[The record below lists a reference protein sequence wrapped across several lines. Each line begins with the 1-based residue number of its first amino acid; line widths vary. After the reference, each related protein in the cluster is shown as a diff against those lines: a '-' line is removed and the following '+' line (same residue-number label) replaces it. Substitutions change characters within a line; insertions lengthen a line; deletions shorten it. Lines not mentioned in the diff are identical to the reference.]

1 MAYLSNLIV
10 AGNSKFLNKIYAGDL
25 EVSGTFGTTG
35 NVSIGGSLSVTGAST
50 CTGGITVSG
59 ESTFNNKVNFKGNG
73 IELYHTSPYI
83 DFHFNNN
90 STADYTSRI
99 IEENS
104 GIITIKPNLVVGS
117 SATIP
122 TATITTGTISN
133 ATIGSG
139 IVTNLNVMDTL
150 RATHYDLQTV
160 AQLGGAFYVSPTVKF
175 PTASNANIV
184 VTKSGSTLTM
194 VITDTSTITSTTMA
208 GVVWQANAKIKAS
221 GKIGTVTT
229 GTMDGTVTAV
239 NVNSHSMTI
248 SVSGGNANAVQAGT
262 YNKADIDN
270 FCVMMY
276 HTGSNPVGILMNSYG
291 TNGLTYIDI
300 YGGSATS
307 TYTTPNVRIGNLGGL
322 TFNGSTLSNQWGIYT
337 NNGYFSGKIIANGGT
352 IGGFTIGDTAIY
364 TGTLTS
370 ATDNYIGLSTADFTR
385 SIGGTSRTGLRMAI
399 GDKFGVTGD
408 GIVYSSN
415 LQANGG
421 NIGGWVI
428 SSTALSKNSTQKQTE
443 GYIQYGAILQA
454 PTESTIESTASAVA
468 FAVRQRT
475 YTNGAYTS
483 WTYPFV
489 VHYDGGLTAT
499 HVDISGKITATSGSI
514 SGSLVTSGINA
525 DNITAGTIAIERLT
539 SIKVG
544 GRNLLLGTGT
554 KTVTTLTEAN
564 KDYYPTGSEANGYF
578 TESDYGKSIT
588 NGNTTDYFTVSFE
601 WSSTSTTGEAWIQI
615 DGNIVTNVVTAS
627 GNATRSKSMISLGD
641 SGNNGGKDCKY
652 VATFKLTATQ
662 AGKASQRMRLR
673 VAGSETAQVAG
684 STFTFWNLKFER
696 GSASTEWSAAPED
709 IDADIQQVQDNLDNL
724 EVGGRNIL
732 LNSAT
737 NVPDTYAST
746 TLTVQKNVVVSEF
759 NCNDGIRCYGK
770 SGTNTI
776 CLLINGNSH
785 GLSVFSAKSVNQQ
798 PYVFSIYIKNNHAT
812 NIFKVVPNNIGTP
825 QSIQPGE
832 ATRLVFYVIGNGS
845 SYIQFNMSTN
855 AVGDEYDITYWHP
868 QIELGNK
875 VTDWTLAPEDLQT
888 DINLALSQSV
898 EYIIGTQTATTS
910 SWTGTSSTLTELK
923 DGTQI
928 RYWLPYAGSGNA
940 TLNLTLKDGTT
951 TGAINVYRQG
961 GSASS
966 SGVVTANRV
975 TTHYPAGSSI
985 SMTYGV
991 NRVVSAVYS
1000 GTTYTGTFTGWFV
1013 DGAYDSGNT
1022 YNRVRMQNA
1031 IKAVTAI
1038 TGGRIIC
1045 GTDSGYKNI
1054 SVNTSFDLSYPL
1066 LYATSGINANKTGD
1080 NNYLQINGVNA
1091 SSNGTI
1097 TSGAANKM
1105 LYLKGIVNGNEFTIA
1120 PSPFMTTVTPT
1131 AVDNYVYIP
1140 LGIMYSAT
1148 NIYFISS
1155 DKLYAF
1161 KDGSFRE
1168 LSRGEASLAAKT
1180 ATNYIYYDTTNG
1192 LILSDSADSQTYV
1205 GASQGYNTQLTNN
1218 ALNIRNGTTILASY
1232 GNEIT
1237 FRKNGNIIASYGDG
1251 ITFRKDGN
1259 IIASYGDEIILGNK
1273 TPTTD
1278 VPNPIYMKITS
1289 NSMELYKQV
1298 SSSSFSNL
1306 FSVGYGDALHRRNET
1321 SSERGT
1327 YLSLNKNN
1335 HLVSS
1340 EYITAFDMTSSTS
1353 GVLVQ
1358 LRGIIKDTDSSTSD
1372 ESTDIIEIKPTAENA
1387 TAYTAYDNEYG
1398 GVLGSN
1404 DFTVNYSLDKI
1415 TINET
1420 SKVMAFMTNYGTQYN
1435 IYIWVSYLATN
1446 TNDIYHFDLGKRYSD
1461 TSFGNYSFIT
1471 GLNNTASNTFSV
1483 SMGQDNK
1490 NAGYRAIVNGYSNEI
1505 AQNASCASVF
1515 GEGLKT
1521 VRQGS
1526 MVVGRYNAY
1535 DNGLF
1540 IIGNGTDNDNRQDAF
1555 VVRDRGK
1562 VYIYGDYAS
1571 LTVTPNNN
1579 DANGANGGALTL
1591 NPSLKFTSLKGYSL
1605 KNNGGKLTIYST
1617 PSKRKQGTEE
1627 SHYGQ
1632 SLYIESYYSQVS
1644 NTNIYSGL
1652 ISGNYDIQTTG
1663 YTMSSLTSADTSYV
1677 ATPSSS
1683 SPNRIIR
1690 KNGIVVVEI
1699 EFTPKKAT
1707 TAWQTIF
1714 TVPSGFRPFITHRNT
1729 VQGTTFQI
1737 TNTGNVQASTALT
1750 TTAYHFYMV
1759 YPCKFD

>member
-35 NVSIGGSLSVTGAST
+35 NVSVGGNLSVTGTST

-59 ESTFNNKVNFKGNG
+59 ESTFNDKVNFKGNG
-73 IELYHTSPYI
+73 IEISRNMPYI
-83 DFHFNNN
+83 DFHFNN

-122 TATITTGTISN
+122 TATITIGTISN

-139 IVTNLNVMDTL
+139 IITDLNVMDTL

-194 VITDTSTITSTTMA
+194 TITDTSTITSTTMA

-276 HTGSNPVGILMNSYG
+276 HTGSNPVGIMMNSYG

-415 LQANGG
+415 LQATGG
-421 NIGGWVI
+421 NIGGWI
-428 SSTALSKNSTQKQTE
+428 INPTTLSKNSTQKQTE

-454 PTESTIESTASAVA
+454 PTESVIESTASSVA
-468 FAVRQRT
+468 FGVRQRT

-483 WTYPFV
+483 WTYPFLV
-489 VHYDGGLTAT
+489 QYDGRILAT
-499 HVDISGKITATSGSI
+499 NADISGKITATSGSI

-525 DNITAGTIAIERLT
+525 NNITAGTISIERLT

-544 GRNLLLGTGT
+544 GRNLLLNTAISEENLDKIHATENYCSVVTEDNKTVYKLTGYNTIHLFNNTNSWDCTSEKLEANTTYTYSAMIKCNKSVDFNFSSLGHFNVSNSNSTQNDKTHEDIVSERIYTPSTITANQWTKISITFTTNSLSGSSFGVYPIYNTGT
-554 KTVTTLTEAN
+554 DTILYIYNCKLEKGN
-564 KDYYPTGSEANGYF
+564 KPT
-578 TESDYGKSIT
+578 D
-588 NGNTTDYFTVSFE
+588 
-601 WSSTSTTGEAWIQI
+601 WSP
-615 DGNIVTNVVTAS
+615 
-627 GNATRSKSMISLGD
+627 
-641 SGNNGGKDCKY
+641 
-652 VATFKLTATQ
+652 
-662 AGKASQRMRLR
+662 
-673 VAGSETAQVAG
+673 
-684 STFTFWNLKFER
+684 
-696 GSASTEWSAAPED
+696 APED

-724 EVGGRNIL
+724 EVGGRNLIPYSKNL
-732 LNSAT
+732 KSFTNENSTRVTVTYTEDSCTIKNIYGSTRYGIFYDIEVEPNAT
-737 NVPDTYAST
+737 YTLSFYASDISST
-746 TLTVQKNVVVSEF
+746 YTNYAIGNRTSGQTASWSDITGGFQQIVEGKTICTFIVPETVTLVRIYFCVGILNGTCTIKNVKLE
-759 NCNDGIRCYGK
+759 K
-770 SGTNTI
+770 
-776 CLLINGNSH
+776 
-785 GLSVFSAKSVNQQ
+785 
-798 PYVFSIYIKNNHAT
+798 
-812 NIFKVVPNNIGTP
+812 
-825 QSIQPGE
+825 
-832 ATRLVFYVIGNGS
+832 
-845 SYIQFNMSTN
+845 
-855 AVGDEYDITYWHP
+855 
-868 QIELGNK
+868 GNK
-875 VTDWTLAPEDLQT
+875 ATDWTPAPEDLQT

-951 TGAINVYRQG
+951 TGAINIYRQG
-961 GSASS
+961 GSANS

-1013 DGAYDSGNT
+1013 DSAYDSGNT

-1038 TGGRIIC
+1038 TSGKIIC
-1045 GTDSGYKNI
+1045 GTNSGYKNI

-1066 LYATSGINANKTGD
+1066 LYAASNINVNATGD

-1105 LYLKGIVNGNEFTIA
+1105 LYLKGTVNGNEFTIA

-1148 NIYFISS
+1148 SIYFISS

-1180 ATNYIYYDTTNG
+1180 ATNYIYYDTING
-1192 LILSDSADSQTYV
+1192 LILSDSASSQTYA

-1218 ALNIRNGTTILASY
+1218 ALNIRKNTTILASY
-1232 GNEIT
+1232 GDE
-1237 FRKNGNIIASYGDG
+1237 

-1273 TPTTD
+1273 TPTAD

-1306 FSVGYGDALHRRNET
+1306 FSVGYGDAVHRRNET
-1321 SSERGT
+1321 SSEHGM
-1327 YLSLNKNN
+1327 YLTLNENN

-1353 GVLVQ
+1353 DVLVQ
-1358 LRGIIKDTDSSTSD
+1358 LRATIKDTDSSTSD
-1372 ESTDIIEIKPTAENA
+1372 ESTDIIEIKPTAENS
-1387 TAYTAYDNEYG
+1387 TAYTAYDNEYK
-1398 GVLGSN
+1398 GVLGSS
-1404 DFTVNYSLDKI
+1404 DFTVDYSLDKI

-1420 SKVMAFMTNYGTQYN
+1420 NKVMTFIANYGTQYN
-1435 IYIWVSYLATN
+1435 IYIWVSYFATN
-1446 TNDIYHFDLGKRYSD
+1446 TNDIYHFDLGKRNSN
-1461 TSFGNYSFIT
+1461 TSFGNYSLIT
-1471 GLNNTASNTFSV
+1471 GLNNTASNTFGV

-1526 MVVGRYNAY
+1526 MVIGRYNAY

-1540 IIGNGTDNDNRQDAF
+1540 VVGNGTDNNNRQDAF
-1555 VVRDRGK
+1555 VIRDKGK

-1571 LTVTPNNN
+1571 LIVTPNNN
-1579 DANGANGGALTL
+1579 NANGVNGGALTL
-1591 NPSLKFTSLKGYSL
+1591 NPSLQFDSLKGYSL

-1617 PSKRKQGTEE
+1617 PSKKKQGTEQ
-1627 SHYGQ
+1627 SNYGQ

-1652 ISGNYDIQTTG
+1652 ISGSYDIQTTG

-1737 TNTGNVQASTALT
+1737 TNTGNVQAFTALT

>member
-10 AGNSKFLNKIYAGDL
+10 AGNSKFLNKIYAEDL

-35 NVSIGGSLSVTGAST
+35 NVSVGGSLSVTGAST

-73 IELYHTSPYI
+73 IELYHTSPYM
-83 DFHFNNN
+83 DFHFNN

-99 IEENS
+99 IEESS

-139 IVTNLNVMDTL
+139 IITNLNVMDTL

-194 VITDTSTITSTTMA
+194 TITDTSTITSTTMA

-262 YNKADIDN
+262 YNKTDIDN

-276 HTGSNPVGILMNSYG
+276 HTGSNPVGIMMNSYG

-415 LQANGG
+415 LQATGG
-421 NIGGWVI
+421 NIGGWI
-428 SSTALSKNSTQKQTE
+428 INPTTLSKNSTQKQTE

-454 PTESTIESTASAVA
+454 PTESTIESTASSIA
-468 FAVRQRT
+468 FGVRQRT

-483 WTYPFV
+483 WTYPFL
-489 VHYDGGLTAT
+489 VHYDGRILAT
-499 HVDISGKITATSGSI
+499 NADISGKITATSGSI

-525 DNITAGTIAIERLT
+525 DNITAGTISIERLT

-544 GRNLLLGTGT
+544 GRNLLLNTAISEKNLDKIHATENHCSVVTEDSKTVYKLTGYNTIHLFNNTNSWDCTSEKLEANTTYTYSAMIKCNKSVDFNFDSLGHFNVSNSNSTQNDKTHEDIVSERIYTPSTITANQWTKISITFTTNNLSESSFGVYPIYNTGT
-554 KTVTTLTEAN
+554 DTILYIYNCKLEKGN
-564 KDYYPTGSEANGYF
+564 KPT
-578 TESDYGKSIT
+578 D
-588 NGNTTDYFTVSFE
+588 
-601 WSSTSTTGEAWIQI
+601 WSP
-615 DGNIVTNVVTAS
+615 
-627 GNATRSKSMISLGD
+627 
-641 SGNNGGKDCKY
+641 
-652 VATFKLTATQ
+652 
-662 AGKASQRMRLR
+662 
-673 VAGSETAQVAG
+673 
-684 STFTFWNLKFER
+684 
-696 GSASTEWSAAPED
+696 APED

-724 EVGGRNIL
+724 EVGGRNLIPYSKNL
-732 LNSAT
+732 KSFTNENSARVT
-737 NVPDTYAST
+737 VTYTEDSCTIKNIYGNTRYGIFYDIEVESNATYTLSFYASDISST
-746 TLTVQKNVVVSEF
+746 YTNYAIGNKTPGQTASWSNITGGFQQIVEGKTICTFIVPETVTLVRIYFCVGILNGTCTIKNVKLE
-759 NCNDGIRCYGK
+759 K
-770 SGTNTI
+770 
-776 CLLINGNSH
+776 
-785 GLSVFSAKSVNQQ
+785 
-798 PYVFSIYIKNNHAT
+798 
-812 NIFKVVPNNIGTP
+812 
-825 QSIQPGE
+825 
-832 ATRLVFYVIGNGS
+832 
-845 SYIQFNMSTN
+845 
-855 AVGDEYDITYWHP
+855 
-868 QIELGNK
+868 GNK
-875 VTDWTLAPEDLQT
+875 ATDWTSAPEDTQA

-898 EYIIGTQTATTS
+898 EYIIGTQTATTG

-961 GSASS
+961 GFASS

-985 SMTYGV
+985 SMTYGI

-1022 YNRVRMQNA
+1022 YNRVRMQNV

-1038 TGGRIIC
+1038 TSGRIIC
-1045 GTDSGYKNI
+1045 GTNSGYKNI

-1066 LYATSGINANKTGD
+1066 LYASSNINVNATGD
-1080 NNYLQINGVNA
+1080 NNYLQRNGVNA

-1105 LYLKGIVNGNEFTIA
+1105 LYLKGTVNGNEFTIA
-1120 PSPFMTTVTPT
+1120 PSPFLTTVTPT

-1180 ATNYIYYDTTNG
+1180 ATNYIYYDATNG
-1192 LILSDSADSQTYV
+1192 LIISDSADSQTYA

-1218 ALNIRNGTTILASY
+1218 ALNIRKDTTILASY
-1232 GNEIT
+1232 GDE
-1237 FRKNGNIIASYGDG
+1237 

-1273 TPTTD
+1273 TPTAD

-1321 SSERGT
+1321 SSERGM

-1353 GVLVQ
+1353 DVLVQ
-1358 LRGIIKDTDSSTSD
+1358 LRATIKDTDSSTSD
-1372 ESTDIIEIKPTAENA
+1372 ESTDIIEIKPTAENS

-1398 GVLGSN
+1398 GVLGSS
-1404 DFTVNYSLDKI
+1404 DFTVDYSLDKI

-1420 SKVMAFMTNYGTQYN
+1420 NKVMTFMTNYGTQYN
-1435 IYIWVSYLATN
+1435 IYIWVSYLAAN
-1446 TNDIYHFDLGKRYSD
+1446 TNDIYHFDLGKRYSN

-1540 IIGNGTDNDNRQDAF
+1540 VVGNGTDNSNRQDAF
-1555 VVRDRGK
+1555 VIRDRGK
-1562 VYIYGDYAS
+1562 VYIYGNYAA
-1571 LTVTPNNN
+1571 LTITPNNN
-1579 DANGANGGALTL
+1579 DGRETAHPDFNGGILSL
-1591 NPSLKFTSLKGYSL
+1591 SPSLQHNDLCGYSI
-1605 KNNGGKLTIYST
+1605 KNVNDKLAIYAT
-1617 PSKRKQGTEE
+1617 PSRDKRTRNY
-1627 SHYGQ
+1627 YGD
-1632 SLYIESYYSQVS
+1632 SLYIQSFNVS
-1644 NTNIYSGL
+1644 GDKSTTEILRGVVL
-1652 ISGNYDIQTTG
+1652 GRYDIQTTG
-1663 YTMSSLTSADTSYV
+1663 YSISSLTSANTSYV

-1737 TNTGNVQASTALT
+1737 TDTGKVQAATPLT

>member
-35 NVSIGGSLSVTGAST
+35 NVSVGGNLSVTGTST

-59 ESTFNNKVNFKGNG
+59 ESTFNDKVNFKGNG
-73 IELYHTSPYI
+73 IEISRSMPYI
-83 DFHFNNN
+83 DFHFNN
-90 STADYTSRI
+90 STTNYTSEI
-99 IEENS
+99 IEESS

-133 ATIGSG
+133 ATIGNG

-194 VITDTSTITSTTMA
+194 TITDTSTITSTTMA

-239 NVNSHSMTI
+239 NANSHSMTI

-276 HTGSNPVGILMNSYG
+276 HTGSNPVGIMMNSYG

-415 LQANGG
+415 LQATGG
-421 NIGGWVI
+421 NIGGWI
-428 SSTALSKNSTQKQTE
+428 INPTTLSKNSTQKQTE

-454 PTESTIESTASAVA
+454 PTESTIESTASSVA
-468 FAVRQRT
+468 FGVRQRT

-483 WTYPFV
+483 WTYPFL
-489 VHYDGGLTAT
+489 VHYDGRILAT
-499 HVDISGKITATSGSI
+499 NADISGKITATSGSI

-525 DNITAGTIAIERLT
+525 NNITAGTISIERLT

-544 GRNLLLGTGT
+544 GRNLLLGTGI

-564 KDYYPTGSEANGYF
+564 KDYYPTGSEADGYF

-724 EVGGRNIL
+724 EVGGRNL
-732 LNSAT
+732 LKDSENLGSSWVKDNGTVSEGIVTLDLSQTGNIRLYQMSANGYWTWKANQNYTVSIDAKASSNGLLFFFHAVGLSQQSDYIPLTTEWKRYTWTITGTSAT
-737 NVPDTYAST
+737 
-746 TLTVQKNVVVSEF
+746 
-759 NCNDGIRCYGK
+759 DGSMSFFAK
-770 SGTNTI
+770 SGQ
-776 CLLINGNSH
+776 S
-785 GLSVFSAKSVNQQ
+785 
-798 PYVFSIYIKNNHAT
+798 
-812 NIFKVVPNNIGTP
+812 GT
-825 QSIQPGE
+825 
-832 ATRLVFYVIGNGS
+832 
-845 SYIQFNMSTN
+845 IQFRK
-855 AVGDEYDITYWHP
+855 P
-868 QIELGNK
+868 QLELGTK
-875 VTDWTLAPEDLQT
+875 ATDWTLAPEDLQK

-898 EYIIGTQTATTS
+898 EYIIGTQTATTG
-910 SWTGTSSTLTELK
+910 SWAGRSSTLTELK

-940 TLNLTLKDGTT
+940 TLNLTLKNGST

-961 GSASS
+961 GSANSN
-966 SGVVTANRV
+966 GVVSANRV

-1038 TGGRIIC
+1038 TSGRIIC
-1045 GTDSGYKNI
+1045 GTNSGYKNI

-1066 LYATSGINANKTGD
+1066 LYATSGINANATGD

-1097 TSGAANKM
+1097 TSGGANKM
-1105 LYLKGIVNGNEFTIA
+1105 LYLKGTVNGNQFTIA

-1140 LGIMYSAT
+1140 LGIMYST
-1148 NIYFISS
+1148 TSIYFISS

-1192 LILSDSADSQTYV
+1192 LIISDSADSQTYE
-1205 GASQGYNTQLTNN
+1205 GTSRGYNTQLTNN
-1218 ALNIRNGTTILASY
+1218 ALNIRHGTDVLASY
-1232 GNEIT
+1232 GT
-1237 FRKNGNIIASYGDG
+1237 D
-1251 ITFRKDGN
+1251 
-1259 IIASYGDEIILGNK
+1259 IILGN
-1273 TPTTD
+1273 TIPTTE
-1278 VPNPIYMKITS
+1278 VSTPIYAKFSPKSMEFYQGSTDSTQIKKLFNIGYGAGSGRVIESGKDSNTYVTTDNAGTITASSYTS
-1289 NSMELYKQV
+1289 NYDMV
-1298 SSSSFSNL
+1298 ASNPP
-1306 FSVGYGDALHRRNET
+1306 
-1321 SSERGT
+1321 
-1327 YLSLNKNN
+1327 
-1335 HLVSS
+1335 
-1340 EYITAFDMTSSTS
+1340 II
-1353 GVLVQ
+1353 VQ
-1358 LRGIIKDTDSSTSD
+1358 LRAVIKDTDA
-1372 ESTDIIEIKPTAENA
+1372 STDDGSTDATMIEPLNDDDTNYEGLLILNTDY
-1387 TAYTAYDNEYG
+1387 TVDYTANTITLNTSAKN
-1398 GVLGSN
+1398 VT
-1404 DFTVNYSLDKI
+1404 DFV
-1415 TINET
+1415 
-1420 SKVMAFMTNYGTQYN
+1420 SKYYAKYN
-1435 IYIWVSYLATN
+1435 IYIWTNYLAKNSDQINYYDLGIRNTGVSYGPYSLVS
-1446 TNDIYHFDLGKRYSD
+1446 GK
-1461 TSFGNYSFIT
+1461 
-1471 GLNNTASNTFSV
+1471 NNTASNTFSV
-1483 SMGQDNK
+1483 SMGQNNK
-1490 NAGYRAIVNGYSNEI
+1490 NAGYSAIINGYSNQI
-1505 AQNASCASVF
+1505 AQGATCASVF

-1521 VRQGS
+1521 IRQGS
-1526 MVVGRYNAY
+1526 MVIGKYNSY

-1540 IIGNGTDNDNRQDAF
+1540 VVGNGTDNSHRQDTF
-1555 VVRDRGK
+1555 VIREKGK
-1562 VYIYGDYAS
+1562 TYLYGEYAGFI
-1571 LTVTPNNN
+1571 VTPNNN

-1644 NTNIYSGL
+1644 NTNIYSGV
-1652 ISGNYDIQTTG
+1652 ISGDYDIQTTG
-1663 YTMSSLTSADTSYV
+1663 YSISSLTSADTSYV

-1729 VQGTTFQI
+1729 VQGITFQI
-1737 TNTGNVQASTALT
+1737 TNTGNVQASTPLT

>member
-1 MAYLSNLIV
+1 MKLAYLSNLIV
-10 AGNSKFLNKIYAGDL
+10 AGNSKFLNKIYAEDL

-35 NVSIGGSLSVTGAST
+35 NVSVGGNLSVTGTSILKAINGTSLNINNGT
-50 CTGGITVSG
+50 ITAG
-59 ESTFNNKVNFKGNG
+59 A
-73 IELYHTSPYI
+73 IELLKESPYI
-83 DFHFNNN
+83 DFHFNN

-99 IEENS
+99 VEKSS
-104 GIITIKPNLVVGS
+104 GIITIMPNLVVGS

-133 ATIGSG
+133 ATIDSG

-184 VTKSGSTLTM
+184 VTKNGSTLTM

-262 YNKADIDN
+262 YNKVDIDN

-352 IGGFTIGDTAIY
+352 IGGFTIGSTAIY

-408 GIVYSSN
+408 GIVYSSD
-415 LQANGG
+415 LQTTGG
-421 NIGGWVI
+421 NIGGWI
-428 SSTALSKNSTQKQTE
+428 INSTSLYKNSADTTTE
-443 GYIQYGAILQA
+443 GEIQYGTILQA
-454 PTESTIESTASAVA
+454 PAQNNITASAVA
-468 FAVRQRT
+468 YGVRQRT
-475 YTNGAYTS
+475 YTNGAYGD

-489 VHYDGGLTAT
+489 VHYDGSLKAT
-499 HVDISGKITATSGSI
+499 DADISGKITATSGSI

-525 DNITAGTIAIERLT
+525 DNISTGTISIERLT

-627 GNATRSKSMISLGD
+627 GNATRSKSIISLGD

-652 VATFKLTATQ
+652 VATFKLSTTQ
-662 AGKASQRMRLR
+662 ANKASQRMRLR

-684 STFTFWNLKFER
+684 SSFTFWNLKFER

-709 IDADIQQVQDNLDNL
+709 IDADIQQVQNNLDNL
-724 EVGGRNIL
+724 EVGGRNL
-732 LNSAT
+732 FKDSENLGSSWAKDNGT
-737 NVPDTYAST
+737 
-746 TLTVQKNVVVSEF
+746 VSEGIVTLDLSKTGNIRLYQMPTNGYWTWKANQNYTVSIDAKASSNGLLFFF
-759 NCNDGIRCYGK
+759 NSVGLGKQSDDIPLTTEWKRYTWTITSTSAIDGSMSFFAK
-770 SGTNTI
+770 SGQ
-776 CLLINGNSH
+776 S
-785 GLSVFSAKSVNQQ
+785 
-798 PYVFSIYIKNNHAT
+798 
-812 NIFKVVPNNIGTP
+812 GT
-825 QSIQPGE
+825 
-832 ATRLVFYVIGNGS
+832 
-845 SYIQFNMSTN
+845 IQFRK
-855 AVGDEYDITYWHP
+855 P
-868 QIELGNK
+868 QLELGTK
-875 VTDWTLAPEDLQT
+875 ATDWTPAPEDLQT
-888 DINLALSQSV
+888 DINLALSQSI
-898 EYIIGTQTATTS
+898 EYIIGTQTATTG
-910 SWTGTSSTLTELK
+910 SWTGTSSTLIELK

-928 RYWLPYAGSGNA
+928 RYWLPYAGNGNA

-1038 TGGRIIC
+1038 TSGRIIC
-1045 GTDSGYKNI
+1045 GTNSGYKNI

-1066 LYATSGINANKTGD
+1066 LYATSGINASKTGD
-1080 NNYLQINGVNA
+1080 NNYLQINGINA

-1097 TSGAANKM
+1097 TSGGANKM
-1105 LYLKGIVNGNEFTIA
+1105 LYLKGTVNGNEFTIA
-1120 PSPFMTTVTPT
+1120 PSPFLTTVTPT

-1148 NIYFISS
+1148 SIYFISS

-1192 LILSDSADSQTYV
+1192 LIISDSASSQTYT
-1205 GASQGYNTQLTNN
+1205 GASTGYNTQLTNN
-1218 ALNIRNGTTILASY
+1218 ALNIRKDTTILASY
-1232 GNEIT
+1232 GDE
-1237 FRKNGNIIASYGDG
+1237 

-1306 FSVGYGDALHRRNET
+1306 FSVGYGDAVHRRNET
-1321 SSERGT
+1321 SSEHGM
-1327 YLSLNKNN
+1327 YLTLNKNN

-1353 GVLVQ
+1353 GILVQ
-1358 LRGIIKDTDSSTSD
+1358 LRAIIKDTDSSVSD

-1387 TAYTAYDNEYG
+1387 TAYTAYDSEYG

-1404 DFTVNYSLDKI
+1404 DFTVDYSLDKI

-1420 SKVMAFMTNYGTQYN
+1420 TKVMTFMTNYGTQYN
-1435 IYIWVSYLATN
+1435 IYIWVSYFATN
-1446 TNDIYHFDLGKRYSD
+1446 TNDIYHFDLGRRNSD
-1461 TSFGNYSFIT
+1461 ISFGNYSFIT
-1471 GLNNTASNTFSV
+1471 GFNNSASNTFSV
-1483 SMGQDNK
+1483 SMGQNNK

-1526 MVVGRYNAY
+1526 MVIGKYNSY

-1540 IIGNGTDNDNRQDAF
+1540 VVGNGTDNSNRQDAF
-1555 VVRDRGK
+1555 VIRDRGK
-1562 VYIYGDYAS
+1562 VYIYGNYAA
-1571 LTVTPNNN
+1571 LTVTPNNT
-1579 DANGANGGALTL
+1579 DSDKKNGGIVNLQ
-1591 NPSLKFTSLKGYSL
+1591 PSLKHNTLKGYTL
-1605 KNNGGKLTIYST
+1605 KNDAGRLAIYST
-1617 PSKRKQGTEE
+1617 PARDTTLEE
-1627 SHYGQ
+1627 NSDYGM
-1632 SLYIESYYSQVS
+1632 SLYIKSYHVIPSSSVHTGAQYRG
-1644 NTNIYSGL
+1644 TLSGQ
-1652 ISGNYDIQTTG
+1652 YDIMTSG
-1663 YTMSSLTSADTSYV
+1663 YAMTSLTANSTYIDTSY
-1677 ATPSSS
+1677 SE
-1683 SPNRIIR
+1683 NLNKMYR
-1690 KNGIVVVEI
+1690 KNGVVAI
-1699 EFTPKKAT
+1699 ELEFRAKAAA
-1707 TAWQTIF
+1707 TAWATIY
-1714 TVPSGFRPFITHRNT
+1714 TVPIGFRPFVTHRNT
-1729 VQGTTFQI
+1729 VQGVTFQV
-1737 TNTGNVQASTALT
+1737 TSSGNVQISTALVKNT
-1750 TTAYHFYMV
+1750 IYHLHIV
-1759 YPCKFD
+1759 YPCVVPDVTES

>member
-10 AGNSKFLNKIYAGDL
+10 AGNSKFLNKIYAKDL

-35 NVSIGGSLSVTGAST
+35 NVSVGGNLNVTGTST
-50 CTGGITVSG
+50 FTGTLTASG

-73 IELYHTSPYI
+73 IELYCTSPYI
-83 DFHFNNN
+83 DFHFKN

-99 IEENS
+99 IEESS

-184 VTKSGSTLTM
+184 VTKNGSTLTM
-194 VITDTSTITSTTMA
+194 TITDTSTITSTTMA

-239 NVNSHSMTI
+239 NVSSHSMTI

-276 HTGSNPVGILMNSYG
+276 HTGSNPVGIMMNSYG

-322 TFNGSTLSNQWGIYT
+322 VFNGSTLSNQWGIYT

-415 LQANGG
+415 LQATGG
-421 NIGGWVI
+421 NIGGWI
-428 SSTALSKNSTQKQTE
+428 INPTTLSKNSTQKQTE

-454 PTESTIESTASAVA
+454 PTESVIESAASAVA
-468 FAVRQRT
+468 FGVRQRT
-475 YTNGAYTS
+475 YTNGAYGN

-539 SIKVG
+539 SIEVG
-544 GRNLLLGTGT
+544 GRNLIPYSKNL
-554 KTVTTLTEAN
+554 KSFINENSARVTVTYTEDSCTIKNIYGSAKYGIFYDIEVESNATYTLSFYA
-564 KDYYPTGSEANGYF
+564 
-578 TESDYGKSIT
+578 SDI
-588 NGNTTDYFTVSFE
+588 
-601 WSSTSTTGEAWIQI
+601 SSTYANYAI
-615 DGNIVTNVVTAS
+615 GNKTPGQTAS
-627 GNATRSKSMISLGD
+627 WGGITGYQQIVEGKNIYTFIIPETVTLVRIYFCVSILNGTCTIKNVKLEKGNKATDWTS
-641 SGNNGGKDCKY
+641 
-652 VATFKLTATQ
+652 
-662 AGKASQRMRLR
+662 
-673 VAGSETAQVAG
+673 
-684 STFTFWNLKFER
+684 
-696 GSASTEWSAAPED
+696 APED

-737 NVPDTYAST
+737 NTPKTYASA
-746 TLTVQKNVVVSEF
+746 TLTVQKNVAVSEF

-770 SGTNTI
+770 SGTNKI
-776 CLLINGNSH
+776 CLLVNGASH
-785 GLSVFSAKSVNQQ
+785 GLSVSSWESVNQQ

-812 NIFKVVPNNIGTP
+812 NIFKVVPNNIGTS
-825 QSIQPGE
+825 QSIQPRE
-832 ATRLVFYVIGNGS
+832 ATRLVFYAIGNGS
-845 SYIQFNMSTN
+845 SYIQFNMLTN
-855 AVGDEYDITYWHP
+855 AAGDEYDITYWHP

-875 VTDWTLAPEDLQT
+875 VTDWSPAPEDLQT
-888 DINLALSQSV
+888 DINLALSQSI
-898 EYIIGTQTATTS
+898 EYIIGTQTATTG
-910 SWTGTSSTLTELK
+910 SWTGRSSTLTELK

-940 TLNLTLKDGTT
+940 TLNLTLKDGST

-985 SMTYGV
+985 SMTYGI

-1013 DGAYDSGNT
+1013 DSAYDSGNT

-1038 TGGRIIC
+1038 TSGRIIC
-1045 GTDSGYKNI
+1045 GTNSGYKNI

-1066 LYATSGINANKTGD
+1066 LYASSGINANATGD

-1105 LYLKGIVNGNEFTIA
+1105 LYLKGTVNGNEFTIA
-1120 PSPFMTTVTPT
+1120 PSPFLTTVTPT

-1148 NIYFISS
+1148 SIYFISS

-1192 LILSDSADSQTYV
+1192 LILSDSADSQTYA

-1218 ALNIRNGTTILASY
+1218 ALNIRKDTTILASY
-1232 GNEIT
+1232 GDKIT
-1237 FRKNGNIIASYGDG
+1237 FRKN
-1251 ITFRKDGN
+1251 GN

-1353 GVLVQ
+1353 DVLVQ
-1358 LRGIIKDTDSSTSD
+1358 LRATIKDTDSSTSD

-1398 GVLGSN
+1398 GVLGSS
-1404 DFTVNYSLDKI
+1404 DFTVDYSLDKI

-1420 SKVMAFMTNYGTQYN
+1420 NKVMTFMTNYGTQYN
-1435 IYIWVSYLATN
+1435 IYIWVSYLAAN
-1446 TNDIYHFDLGKRYSD
+1446 TNDIYHFDLGKRYSN

-1526 MVVGRYNAY
+1526 MVVGKYNAY

-1540 IIGNGTDNDNRQDAF
+1540 VVGNGTDNSNRQDAF
-1555 VVRDRGK
+1555 VIRDKGK

-1571 LTVTPNNN
+1571 LIVTPNNN

-1627 SHYGQ
+1627 SQYGQ

-1663 YTMSSLTSADTSYV
+1663 YSKTSATIPTSGNIDSTAINSV
-1677 ATPSSS
+1677 
-1683 SPNRIIR
+1683 IR
-1690 KNGIVVVEI
+1690 KNGWVVVELN
-1699 EFTPKKAT
+1699 FTIKKNI
-1707 TAWQTIF
+1707 TAWTTLYNI
-1714 TVPSGFRPFITHRNT
+1714 PSGYRPIDQSVRSTT
-1729 VQGTTFQI
+1729 SGYTFQI
-1737 TNTGNVQASTALT
+1737 TTGGNVQPASALSAT
-1750 TTAYHFYMV
+1750 TNAPITCHLHIT
-1759 YPCKFD
+1759 YPCNY

>member
-35 NVSIGGSLSVTGAST
+35 NVSVGGNLSVTGTST
-50 CTGGITVSG
+50 FTGALTASG

-73 IELYHTSPYI
+73 VELYHTSPYI

-99 IEENS
+99 IEESS
-104 GIITIKPNLVVGS
+104 GTITIKSNLKVGS

-133 ATIGSG
+133 AIIDSG

-194 VITDTSTITSTTMA
+194 TITDTSTITSTTMA

-248 SVSGGNANAVQAGT
+248 SVSGGNADAVQAGT

-276 HTGSNPVGILMNSYG
+276 HTGSNPVGIMMNSYG

-415 LQANGG
+415 LQATGG
-421 NIGGWVI
+421 NIGGWI
-428 SSTALSKNSTQKQTE
+428 INSTSLYKNSTQKQTE

-454 PTESTIESTASAVA
+454 PTESTIENTASSVA
-468 FAVRQRT
+468 FGVRQRT

-483 WTYPFV
+483 WTYPFL
-489 VHYDGGLTAT
+489 VHYDGRILAT
-499 HVDISGKITATSGSI
+499 NADISGKITATSGSI

-525 DNITAGTIAIERLT
+525 DNITAGTISIERLT

-601 WSSTSTTGEAWIQI
+601 WSSTSTTGAAWIQI
-615 DGNIVTNVVTAS
+615 DGNIIDNVVTAS
-627 GNATRSKSMISLGD
+627 GYYTTRSKAIISLGD
-641 SGNNGGKDCKY
+641 SGNNGGKNCKY
-652 VATFKLTATQ
+652 VGTFKMTATQ
-662 AGKASQRMRLR
+662 ANKASQRMRLR
-673 VAGSETAQVAG
+673 IAGSEVPQTAGA
-684 STFTFWNLKFER
+684 TFSMWNLKFER

-724 EVGGRNIL
+724 EVGGRNLIPYSKNL
-732 LNSAT
+732 KSFTNENSTRVTVTYTEDSCTIKNIYGSTRYGTFYDIEVEPNAAYT
-737 NVPDTYAST
+737 LSFYASNISSGYT
-746 TLTVQKNVVVSEF
+746 DYAIGNRTPGQTASWGGITGYQQIVEGKNIYTFIIPETVTLVRIYFCVSILNGTCTIKNVKLE
-759 NCNDGIRCYGK
+759 K
-770 SGTNTI
+770 
-776 CLLINGNSH
+776 
-785 GLSVFSAKSVNQQ
+785 
-798 PYVFSIYIKNNHAT
+798 
-812 NIFKVVPNNIGTP
+812 
-825 QSIQPGE
+825 
-832 ATRLVFYVIGNGS
+832 
-845 SYIQFNMSTN
+845 
-855 AVGDEYDITYWHP
+855 
-868 QIELGNK
+868 GNK
-875 VTDWTLAPEDLQT
+875 ATDWTPAPEDLQT

-898 EYIIGTQTATTS
+898 EYIIGTQTATTG
-910 SWTGTSSTLTELK
+910 SWAGRSSTLTELK

-1022 YNRVRMQNA
+1022 YNKVRMQNA

-1038 TGGRIIC
+1038 TSGRIIC
-1045 GTDSGYKNI
+1045 GTNSGYKNI

-1066 LYATSGINANKTGD
+1066 LYATSDINANATGD

-1091 SSNGTI
+1091 SNNGTI

-1105 LYLKGIVNGNEFTIA
+1105 LYLKGTVNGNQFTIA

-1192 LILSDSADSQTYV
+1192 LILSDSASSQTYA

-1232 GNEIT
+1232 GT
-1237 FRKNGNIIASYGDG
+1237 D
-1251 ITFRKDGN
+1251 
-1259 IIASYGDEIILGNK
+1259 IILGN
-1273 TPTTD
+1273 TIPTTEIPTPVYAKFSPKSMELYQSSGTTVD
-1278 VPNPIYMKITS
+1278 PSKLFNVGYGQGLAREIESANEFDIYVTTKEDGTIASASYTSQYDMIASNPPIIVQLRAIIRDTNASVDDESTDAVTIEPSSDDDSNYEGLLVLNTDYSVNYNTDTITLITS
-1289 NSMELYKQV
+1289 NS
-1298 SSSSFSNL
+1298 N
-1306 FSVGYGDALHRRNET
+1306 
-1321 SSERGT
+1321 
-1327 YLSLNKNN
+1327 NKTMKF
-1335 HLVSS
+1335 
-1340 EYITAFDMTSSTS
+1340 I
-1353 GVLVQ
+1353 
-1358 LRGIIKDTDSSTSD
+1358 
-1372 ESTDIIEIKPTAENA
+1372 
-1387 TAYTAYDNEYG
+1387 
-1398 GVLGSN
+1398 
-1404 DFTVNYSLDKI
+1404 
-1415 TINET
+1415 
-1420 SKVMAFMTNYGTQYN
+1420 SKYCAKYN
-1435 IYIWVSYLATN
+1435 IYIWVSYLAKN
-1446 TNDIYHFDLGKRYSD
+1446 SDRILHYDLGIRKTNVTYGRF
-1461 TSFGNYSFIT
+1461 SFVT
-1471 GLNNTASNTFSV
+1471 GENNIASNSYGI
-1483 SMGQDNK
+1483 SMGWNNRNEAFKAITCGSDNFLQRGA
-1490 NAGYRAIVNGYSNEI
+1490 NN
-1505 AQNASCASVF
+1505 ASVF

-1526 MVVGRYNAY
+1526 MVVGKYNAY

-1540 IIGNGTDNDNRQDAF
+1540 VVGNGTDNSNRQDAF
-1555 VVRDRGK
+1555 VIRDRGK
-1562 VYIYGDYAS
+1562 VYIYGNYAA
-1571 LTVTPNNN
+1571 LTITPNNN
-1579 DANGANGGALTL
+1579 DGRETAHPDFNGGIL
-1591 NPSLKFTSLKGYSL
+1591 NLSPSLQHNDLCGYSI
-1605 KNNGGKLTIYST
+1605 KNVNDKLAIYAT
-1617 PSKRKQGTEE
+1617 PSRNKNYRNY
-1627 SHYGQ
+1627 YGD
-1632 SLYIESYYSQVS
+1632 SLYIQSFNVS
-1644 NTNIYSGL
+1644 NNKSTTEILRGIVL
-1652 ISGNYDIQTTG
+1652 GRYDIQTTG
-1663 YTMSSLTSADTSYV
+1663 YSKTSATIPTSGNIDSTAINSV
-1677 ATPSSS
+1677 
-1683 SPNRIIR
+1683 IR
-1690 KNGIVVVEI
+1690 KNGWVVVELN
-1699 EFTPKKAT
+1699 FTIKKNI
-1707 TAWQTIF
+1707 TAWTTLYNI
-1714 TVPSGFRPFITHRNT
+1714 PSGYRPID
-1729 VQGTTFQI
+1729 QGVRSTTSGYTFQV
-1737 TNTGNVQASTALT
+1737 TTGGNVQPASALSAT
-1750 TTAYHFYMV
+1750 TNAPITCHLHIT
-1759 YPCKFD
+1759 YPCNY

>member
-10 AGNSKFLNKIYAGDL
+10 AGNSKFLNKIYAEDL

-35 NVSIGGSLSVTGAST
+35 NVSVGGNLSVTGAST
-50 CTGGITVSG
+50 CTGGVTVSG

-73 IELYHTSPYI
+73 VELYHTSPYM
-83 DFHFNNN
+83 DFHFNN

-99 IEENS
+99 IEESS
-104 GIITIKPNLVVGS
+104 GTITIKPNLVVGS

-160 AQLGGAFYVSPTVKF
+160 AQLGGAFYVSPTIKF

-194 VITDTSTITSTTMA
+194 TITDTSTITSTTMA

-239 NVNSHSMTI
+239 NVSSHSMTI
-248 SVSGGNANAVQAGT
+248 SVSGGNADAVQAGT

-276 HTGSNPVGILMNSYG
+276 HTGSNPVGIMMNSYG

-408 GIVYSSN
+408 GIVYSNN
-415 LQANGG
+415 LQATGG

-468 FAVRQRT
+468 FGVRQRT
-475 YTNGAYTS
+475 YTNGAYGN

-525 DNITAGTIAIERLT
+525 DNITAGTISIERLT

-544 GRNLLLGTGT
+544 GRNLLTKAKIGSFNNPYTEENYVYTGT
-554 KTVTTLTEAN
+554 YGNGAGLKFSSTMFTVGVDYVLSFKFKKITGTLTSIGGHSNGFTTN
-564 KDYYPTGSEANGYF
+564 KFLIDGVEQSNSYSTGGLINDN
-578 TESDYGKSIT
+578 TETHSVEVYLT
-588 NGNTTDYFTVSFE
+588 YNGNNSDNNLYIQPNRNHYNSSNDSQFQIWDLQIEIGNKATD
-601 WSSTSTTGEAWIQI
+601 W
-615 DGNIVTNVVTAS
+615 
-627 GNATRSKSMISLGD
+627 KP
-641 SGNNGGKDCKY
+641 
-652 VATFKLTATQ
+652 
-662 AGKASQRMRLR
+662 
-673 VAGSETAQVAG
+673 
-684 STFTFWNLKFER
+684 
-696 GSASTEWSAAPED
+696 APED

-724 EVGGRNIL
+724 EVGGRNL
-732 LNSAT
+732 LKDSEKLGTSWVKDNGT
-737 NVPDTYAST
+737 
-746 TLTVQKNVVVSEF
+746 VSE
-759 NCNDGIRCYGK
+759 GIVTLDLSQTGNIRLYQMPANGYWTWK
-770 SGTNTI
+770 ANQNYTVSIDAKASSNG
-776 CLLINGNSH
+776 LL
-785 GLSVFSAKSVNQQ
+785 F
-798 PYVFSIYIKNNHAT
+798 F
-812 NIFKVVPNNIGTP
+812 F
-825 QSIQPGE
+825 
-832 ATRLVFYVIGNGS
+832 
-845 SYIQFNMSTN
+845 N
-855 AVGDEYDITYWHP
+855 AVGLSKQSDDISLTTEWKRYTWTITGTSATDGSMSFFAKSGQSGTIQFRKP
-868 QIELGNK
+868 QLELGTK
-875 VTDWTLAPEDLQT
+875 ATDWTLAPEDLQK

-898 EYIIGTQTATTS
+898 EYIIGTQTATTG

-1022 YNRVRMQNA
+1022 YNRVRMQNV

-1066 LYATSGINANKTGD
+1066 LYATSGIAVNKTGD

-1097 TSGAANKM
+1097 TSGGANKM
-1105 LYLKGIVNGNEFTIA
+1105 LYLKGTVNGNEFTIA
-1120 PSPFMTTVTPT
+1120 PSPFLTTVTPT

-1192 LILSDSADSQTYV
+1192 LIISDTAHYQTYA

-1218 ALNIRNGTTILASY
+1218 ALNIRKDTTILASY
-1232 GNEIT
+1232 GDEIT
-1237 FRKNGNIIASYGDG
+1237 FRKNGNIIASYGNE

-1273 TPTTD
+1273 TPTAD

-1306 FSVGYGDALHRRNET
+1306 FSVGFGDAVHRRNET
-1321 SSERGT
+1321 SSEHGM
-1327 YLSLNKNN
+1327 YLTLNENN

-1340 EYITAFDMTSSTS
+1340 EYITAFDMTSSS
-1353 GVLVQ
+1353 SDVLVQ
-1358 LRGIIKDTDSSTSD
+1358 LRATIKDTDSSTSD
-1372 ESTDIIEIKPTAENA
+1372 ESTDIIEIKPTAENP
-1387 TAYTAYDNEYG
+1387 TAYTAYDNEYK
-1398 GVLGSN
+1398 GVLGNS
-1404 DFTVNYSLDKI
+1404 DFTVDYSLDKI

-1420 SKVMAFMTNYGTQYN
+1420 NKVMTFITNYGTQYN
-1435 IYIWVSYLATN
+1435 IYIWVSYFATN
-1446 TNDIYHFDLGKRYSD
+1446 TNDIYHFDLGRRNSD
-1461 TSFGNYSFIT
+1461 ISFGNYSFIT
-1471 GLNNTASNTFSV
+1471 GSNNSASNTFSV
-1483 SMGQDNK
+1483 SMGQNNR

-1540 IIGNGTDNDNRQDAF
+1540 VVGNGTDNSNRQDAF
-1555 VVRDRGK
+1555 VIRDRGK
-1562 VYIYGDYAS
+1562 VYIYGDYAA
-1571 LTVTPNNN
+1571 LTITPNNN
-1579 DANGANGGALTL
+1579 DGRETAHPDFNGGIL
-1591 NPSLKFTSLKGYSL
+1591 NLSPSLQHNDLCGYSI
-1605 KNNGGKLTIYST
+1605 KNVNDKLAIYAT
-1617 PSKRKQGTEE
+1617 PSRDKTTRNY
-1627 SHYGQ
+1627 YGD
-1632 SLYIESYYSQVS
+1632 SLYIQSFNVS
-1644 NTNIYSGL
+1644 SDKSTTEKLRGIILGR
-1652 ISGNYDIQTTG
+1652 YDIQTTG
-1663 YTMSSLTSADTSYV
+1663 YVTASLTAQTTYV
-1677 ATPSSS
+1677 KSTVI
-1683 SPNRIIR
+1683 NNIYR
-1690 KNGIVVVEI
+1690 KNGIAVI
-1699 EFTPKKAT
+1699 ELEFVAKAT
-1707 TAWQTIF
+1707 DAWKTVY
-1714 TVPSGFRPFITHRNT
+1714 TVPSGFRPFMTHRNT
-1729 VQGTTFQI
+1729 VQGTTFQV
-1737 TNTGNVQASTALT
+1737 TSAGNIQPSTALT
-1750 TTAYHFYMV
+1750 VDSTYHFYIV
-1759 YPCKFD
+1759 YPCNL

>member
-35 NVSIGGSLSVTGAST
+35 NVSVGGNLSVTGTST

-59 ESTFNNKVNFKGNG
+59 ESTFNDKVNFKGNG
-73 IELYHTSPYI
+73 IEISRSMPYI
-83 DFHFNNN
+83 DFHFNN

-122 TATITTGTISN
+122 TATITIGTISN

-139 IVTNLNVMDTL
+139 IITDLNVMDTL

-194 VITDTSTITSTTMA
+194 TITDTSTITSTTMA

-276 HTGSNPVGILMNSYG
+276 HTGSNPVGIMMNSYG

-415 LQANGG
+415 LQATGG
-421 NIGGWVI
+421 NIGGWI
-428 SSTALSKNSTQKQTE
+428 INPTTLSKNSTQKQTE

-454 PTESTIESTASAVA
+454 PTESVIESTASSVA
-468 FAVRQRT
+468 FGVRQRT

-483 WTYPFV
+483 WTYPFLV
-489 VHYDGGLTAT
+489 QYDGRILAT
-499 HVDISGKITATSGSI
+499 NADISGKITATSGSI

-525 DNITAGTIAIERLT
+525 NNITAGTISIERLT

-544 GRNLLLGTGT
+544 GRNLLLNTAISEENLDKIHATENYCSVVTEDNKTVYKLTGYNTIHLFNNTNSWDCTSEKLEANTTYTYSAMIKCNKSVDFNFSSLGHFNVSNSNSTQNDKTHEDIVSERIYTPSTITANQWTKISITFTTNSLSGSSFGVYPIYNTGT
-554 KTVTTLTEAN
+554 DTILYIYNCKLEKGN
-564 KDYYPTGSEANGYF
+564 KPT
-578 TESDYGKSIT
+578 D
-588 NGNTTDYFTVSFE
+588 
-601 WSSTSTTGEAWIQI
+601 WSP
-615 DGNIVTNVVTAS
+615 
-627 GNATRSKSMISLGD
+627 
-641 SGNNGGKDCKY
+641 
-652 VATFKLTATQ
+652 
-662 AGKASQRMRLR
+662 
-673 VAGSETAQVAG
+673 
-684 STFTFWNLKFER
+684 
-696 GSASTEWSAAPED
+696 APED

-724 EVGGRNIL
+724 EVGGRNLIPYSKNL
-732 LNSAT
+732 KSFTNENSTRVTVTYTEDSCTIKNIYGSTRYGIFYDIEVEPNAT
-737 NVPDTYAST
+737 YTLSFYASDISST
-746 TLTVQKNVVVSEF
+746 YTNYAIGNRTSGQTASWSDITGGFQQIVEGKTICTFIVPETVTLVRIYFCVGILNGTCTIKNVKLE
-759 NCNDGIRCYGK
+759 K
-770 SGTNTI
+770 
-776 CLLINGNSH
+776 
-785 GLSVFSAKSVNQQ
+785 
-798 PYVFSIYIKNNHAT
+798 
-812 NIFKVVPNNIGTP
+812 
-825 QSIQPGE
+825 
-832 ATRLVFYVIGNGS
+832 
-845 SYIQFNMSTN
+845 
-855 AVGDEYDITYWHP
+855 
-868 QIELGNK
+868 GNK
-875 VTDWTLAPEDLQT
+875 ATDWTPAPEDLQT

-951 TGAINVYRQG
+951 TGAINIYRQG
-961 GSASS
+961 GSANS

-1013 DGAYDSGNT
+1013 DSAYDSGNT

-1038 TGGRIIC
+1038 TSGKIIC
-1045 GTDSGYKNI
+1045 GTNSGYKNI

-1066 LYATSGINANKTGD
+1066 LYAASNINVNATGD

-1105 LYLKGIVNGNEFTIA
+1105 LYLKGTVNGNEFTIA

-1148 NIYFISS
+1148 SIYFISS

-1180 ATNYIYYDTTNG
+1180 ATNYIYYDTING
-1192 LILSDSADSQTYV
+1192 LILSDSASSQTYA

-1218 ALNIRNGTTILASY
+1218 ALNIRKNTTILASY
-1232 GNEIT
+1232 GDE
-1237 FRKNGNIIASYGDG
+1237 

-1273 TPTTD
+1273 TPTAD

-1306 FSVGYGDALHRRNET
+1306 FSVGYGDAVHRRNET
-1321 SSERGT
+1321 SSEHGM
-1327 YLSLNKNN
+1327 YLTLNENN

-1353 GVLVQ
+1353 DVLVQ
-1358 LRGIIKDTDSSTSD
+1358 LRATIKDTDSSTSD
-1372 ESTDIIEIKPTAENA
+1372 ESTDIIEIKPTAENS
-1387 TAYTAYDNEYG
+1387 TAYTAYDNEYK
-1398 GVLGSN
+1398 GVLGSS
-1404 DFTVNYSLDKI
+1404 DFTVDYSLDKI

-1420 SKVMAFMTNYGTQYN
+1420 NKVMTFIANYGTQYN
-1435 IYIWVSYLATN
+1435 IYIWVSYFATN
-1446 TNDIYHFDLGKRYSD
+1446 TNDIYHFDLGKRNSN
-1461 TSFGNYSFIT
+1461 TSFGNYSLIT
-1471 GLNNTASNTFSV
+1471 GLNNTASNTFGV

-1526 MVVGRYNAY
+1526 MVIGRYNAY

-1540 IIGNGTDNDNRQDAF
+1540 VVGNGTDNNNRQDAF
-1555 VVRDRGK
+1555 VIRDKGK

-1571 LTVTPNNN
+1571 LIVTPNNN
-1579 DANGANGGALTL
+1579 NANGVNGGAVTL
-1591 NPSLKFTSLKGYSL
+1591 NPSLQFDSLKGYSL

-1617 PSKRKQGTEE
+1617 PSKKKQGTEQ
-1627 SHYGQ
+1627 SNYGQ

-1652 ISGNYDIQTTG
+1652 ISGSYDIQTTG

-1729 VQGTTFQI
+1729 VQGTTFLFF
-1737 TNTGNVQASTALT
+1737 NTGNVQASTALT

>member
-35 NVSIGGSLSVTGAST
+35 NVSVGGNLSVTGTST

-59 ESTFNNKVNFKGNG
+59 ESTFNDKVNFKGNG
-73 IELYHTSPYI
+73 IEISRSMPYI
-83 DFHFNNN
+83 DFHFNN

-122 TATITTGTISN
+122 TATITIGTISN

-139 IVTNLNVMDTL
+139 IITDLNVMDTL

-194 VITDTSTITSTTMA
+194 TITDTSTITSTTMA

-276 HTGSNPVGILMNSYG
+276 HTGSNPVGIMMNSYG

-415 LQANGG
+415 LQATGG
-421 NIGGWVI
+421 NIGGWI
-428 SSTALSKNSTQKQTE
+428 INPTTLSKNSTQKQTE

-454 PTESTIESTASAVA
+454 PTESVIESTASSVA
-468 FAVRQRT
+468 FGVRQRT

-483 WTYPFV
+483 WTYPFLV
-489 VHYDGGLTAT
+489 QYDGRILAT
-499 HVDISGKITATSGSI
+499 NADISGKITATSGSI

-525 DNITAGTIAIERLT
+525 NNITAGTISIERLT

-544 GRNLLLGTGT
+544 GRNLLLNTAISEENLDKIHATENYCSVVTEDNKTVYKLTGYNTIHLFNNTNSWDCTSEKLEANTTYTYSAMIKCNKSVDFNFSSLGHFNVSNSNSTQNDKTHEDIVSERIYTPSTITANQWTKISITFTTNSLSGSSFGVYPIYNTGT
-554 KTVTTLTEAN
+554 DTILYIYNCKLEKGN
-564 KDYYPTGSEANGYF
+564 KPT
-578 TESDYGKSIT
+578 D
-588 NGNTTDYFTVSFE
+588 
-601 WSSTSTTGEAWIQI
+601 WSP
-615 DGNIVTNVVTAS
+615 
-627 GNATRSKSMISLGD
+627 
-641 SGNNGGKDCKY
+641 
-652 VATFKLTATQ
+652 
-662 AGKASQRMRLR
+662 
-673 VAGSETAQVAG
+673 
-684 STFTFWNLKFER
+684 
-696 GSASTEWSAAPED
+696 APED

-724 EVGGRNIL
+724 EVGGRNLIPYSKNL
-732 LNSAT
+732 KSFTNENSTRVTVTYTEDSCTIKNIYGSTRYGIFYDIEVEPNAT
-737 NVPDTYAST
+737 YTLSFYASDISST
-746 TLTVQKNVVVSEF
+746 YTNYAIGNRTSGQTASWSDITGGFQQIVEGKTICTFIVPETVTLVRIYFCVGILNGTCTIKNVKLE
-759 NCNDGIRCYGK
+759 K
-770 SGTNTI
+770 
-776 CLLINGNSH
+776 
-785 GLSVFSAKSVNQQ
+785 
-798 PYVFSIYIKNNHAT
+798 
-812 NIFKVVPNNIGTP
+812 
-825 QSIQPGE
+825 
-832 ATRLVFYVIGNGS
+832 
-845 SYIQFNMSTN
+845 
-855 AVGDEYDITYWHP
+855 
-868 QIELGNK
+868 GNK
-875 VTDWTLAPEDLQT
+875 ATDWTPAPEDLQT

-951 TGAINVYRQG
+951 TGAINIYRQG
-961 GSASS
+961 GSANS

-1013 DGAYDSGNT
+1013 DSAYDSGNT

-1038 TGGRIIC
+1038 TSGRIIC

-1054 SVNTSFDLSYPL
+1054 SVNTSFNLSYPL
-1066 LYATSGINANKTGD
+1066 LYAASGINVNATGD

-1105 LYLKGIVNGNEFTIA
+1105 LYLKGTVNGNEFTIA

-1148 NIYFISS
+1148 SIYFISS

-1180 ATNYIYYDTTNG
+1180 ATNYIYYDTING
-1192 LILSDSADSQTYV
+1192 LILSDSASSQTYA

-1218 ALNIRNGTTILASY
+1218 ALNIRKNTTILASY
-1232 GNEIT
+1232 GDE
-1237 FRKNGNIIASYGDG
+1237 

-1273 TPTTD
+1273 TPTAD

-1306 FSVGYGDALHRRNET
+1306 FSVGYGDAVHRRNET
-1321 SSERGT
+1321 SSEHGM
-1327 YLSLNKNN
+1327 YLTLNENN

-1353 GVLVQ
+1353 DVLVQ
-1358 LRGIIKDTDSSTSD
+1358 LRATIKDTDSSTSD
-1372 ESTDIIEIKPTAENA
+1372 ESTDIIEIKPTAENS
-1387 TAYTAYDNEYG
+1387 TAYTAYDNEYK
-1398 GVLGSN
+1398 GVLGSS
-1404 DFTVNYSLDKI
+1404 DFTVDYSLDKI

-1420 SKVMAFMTNYGTQYN
+1420 NKVMTFIANYGTQYN
-1435 IYIWVSYLATN
+1435 IYIWVSYFATN
-1446 TNDIYHFDLGKRYSD
+1446 TNDIYHFDLGKRNSN
-1461 TSFGNYSFIT
+1461 TSFGNYSLIT
-1471 GLNNTASNTFSV
+1471 GLNNTASNTFGV

-1526 MVVGRYNAY
+1526 MVIGRYNAY

-1540 IIGNGTDNDNRQDAF
+1540 VVGNGTDNNNRQDAF
-1555 VVRDRGK
+1555 VIRDKGK

-1571 LTVTPNNN
+1571 LIVTPNNN
-1579 DANGANGGALTL
+1579 NANGVNGGALTL
-1591 NPSLKFTSLKGYSL
+1591 NPSLQFDSLKGYSL

-1617 PSKRKQGTEE
+1617 PSKKKQGTEQ
-1627 SHYGQ
+1627 SNYGQ

-1652 ISGNYDIQTTG
+1652 ISGSYDIQTTG

>member
-35 NVSIGGSLSVTGAST
+35 NVSVGGSLSVTGAST
-50 CTGGITVSG
+50 CTGGITISG

-194 VITDTSTITSTTMA
+194 TITDTSTITSTTMA

-276 HTGSNPVGILMNSYG
+276 HTGSNPVGIMMNSYG

-322 TFNGSTLSNQWGIYT
+322 TFNGNTLSNQWGIYT

-415 LQANGG
+415 LQATGG
-421 NIGGWVI
+421 NIGGWI
-428 SSTALSKNSTQKQTE
+428 INPTTLSKNSTQKQTE

-454 PTESTIESTASAVA
+454 PTESTIESTASSVA
-468 FAVRQRT
+468 FGVRRRT

-483 WTYPFV
+483 WTYPFLV
-489 VHYDGGLTAT
+489 RYDGGLTAT
-499 HVDISGKITATSGSI
+499 NADISGKITATSGSI

-525 DNITAGTIAIERLT
+525 DNITAGTISIERLT

-601 WSSTSTTGEAWIQI
+601 WSSTSTTGAAWIQI
-615 DGNIVTNVVTAS
+615 DGNIIDNVVTAS
-627 GNATRSKSMISLGD
+627 GYYTTRSKAMISLGD
-641 SGNNGGKDCKY
+641 SGNNGGKNCKY
-652 VATFKLTATQ
+652 VGTFKMTATQ
-662 AGKASQRMRLR
+662 ANKASQRMRLR
-673 VAGSETAQVAG
+673 IAGADTAQVAG
-684 STFTFWNLKFER
+684 STFTFWNLKFEK
-696 GSASTEWSAAPED
+696 GSTSTEWSAAPED

-724 EVGGRNIL
+724 EVGGRNLIPYSKNL
-732 LNSAT
+732 KSFTNENSTRVTVTYTEDSCTIKNIYGSTRYGIFYDIEVEPNAT
-737 NVPDTYAST
+737 YTLSFYASDISSGYT
-746 TLTVQKNVVVSEF
+746 DYAIGNRTPGQTASWGGITGYHQIVEGKTIYTFIVPETVTLARIYFCVSILNGTCTIKNVKLE
-759 NCNDGIRCYGK
+759 K
-770 SGTNTI
+770 
-776 CLLINGNSH
+776 
-785 GLSVFSAKSVNQQ
+785 
-798 PYVFSIYIKNNHAT
+798 
-812 NIFKVVPNNIGTP
+812 
-825 QSIQPGE
+825 
-832 ATRLVFYVIGNGS
+832 
-845 SYIQFNMSTN
+845 
-855 AVGDEYDITYWHP
+855 
-868 QIELGNK
+868 GNK
-875 VTDWTLAPEDLQT
+875 ATDWTPAPEDLQT

-898 EYIIGTQTATTS
+898 EYIIGTQTATTG
-910 SWTGTSSTLTELK
+910 SWAGRSSTLTELK

-951 TGAINVYRQG
+951 TGAINIYRQG
-961 GSASS
+961 GSANS

-985 SMTYGV
+985 SMIYGV

-1038 TGGRIIC
+1038 TSGRIIC
-1045 GTDSGYKNI
+1045 GTNSGYKNI
-1054 SVNTSFDLSYPL
+1054 SVNTSFDLSHPL
-1066 LYATSGINANKTGD
+1066 LYAASNINVNATGD
-1080 NNYLQINGVNA
+1080 DNYLQINGVNA

-1097 TSGAANKM
+1097 TSGGANKM
-1105 LYLKGIVNGNEFTIA
+1105 LYLKGTVNGNQFTIA

-1148 NIYFISS
+1148 SIYFISS

-1192 LILSDSADSQTYV
+1192 LILSDSADSQTYA

-1218 ALNIRNGTTILASY
+1218 ALNIRKDTTILASY
-1232 GNEIT
+1232 GDEIT
-1237 FRKNGNIIASYGDG
+1237 FRKNGNIIASYGDE

-1278 VPNPIYMKITS
+1278 VPNPIYMEITS
-1289 NSMELYKQV
+1289 NSMELYKQT
-1298 SSSSFSNL
+1298 SSSSFLNL
-1306 FSVGYGDALHRRNET
+1306 FSVGFGDAVHRRNET
-1321 SSERGT
+1321 SSEHGM
-1327 YLSLNKNN
+1327 YLTLNENN

-1353 GVLVQ
+1353 DVLVQ
-1358 LRGIIKDTDSSTSD
+1358 LRATIKDTDSSTSD
-1372 ESTDIIEIKPTAENA
+1372 ESTDIIEIKPTAENS
-1387 TAYTAYDNEYG
+1387 TAYTAYDNEYK
-1398 GVLGSN
+1398 GVLGSS
-1404 DFTVNYSLDKI
+1404 DFTVDYSLDKI

-1420 SKVMAFMTNYGTQYN
+1420 NKVMTFIANYGTQYN
-1435 IYIWVSYLATN
+1435 IYIWVSYFATN
-1446 TNDIYHFDLGKRYSD
+1446 TNDIYHFDLGRRNSD
-1461 TSFGNYSFIT
+1461 ISFGNYSFVT
-1471 GLNNTASNTFSV
+1471 GSNNSASNTFSV
-1483 SMGQDNK
+1483 SMGQNNK

-1526 MVVGRYNAY
+1526 MVIGRYNAY

-1555 VVRDRGK
+1555 VVRDKGK

-1571 LTVTPNNN
+1571 LIVTPNNN

-1617 PSKRKQGTEE
+1617 PSKRKRGTEE

-1644 NTNIYSGL
+1644 NTNIYSGV
-1652 ISGNYDIQTTG
+1652 ISGDYDIQTTG
-1663 YTMSSLTSADTSYV
+1663 YSISSLTSADTSYV

-1729 VQGTTFQI
+1729 VQGITFQI
-1737 TNTGNVQASTALT
+1737 TNTGNVQASTPLT
-1750 TTAYHFYMV
+1750 TTTYHFYMV

>member
-10 AGNSKFLNKIYAGDL
+10 AGNSKFLNKIYAKDL

-35 NVSIGGSLSVTGAST
+35 NVSVGGNLSVTGTSAF
-50 CTGGITVSG
+50 TGGITISG

-83 DFHFNNN
+83 DFHFNN

-99 IEENS
+99 IEESS
-104 GIITIKPNLVVGS
+104 GVITIKPNLVVGS

-139 IVTNLNVMDTL
+139 IITNLNVMDTL

-194 VITDTSTITSTTMA
+194 TITDTSTITSTTMA

-239 NVNSHSMTI
+239 NVSSHSMTI
-248 SVSGGNANAVQAGT
+248 SVSGGNADAVQAGT

-276 HTGSNPVGILMNSYG
+276 HTGSNPVGIMINSYG

-322 TFNGSTLSNQWGIYT
+322 VFNGSTLSNQWGIYT

-399 GDKFGVTGD
+399 GDKFGATGD
-408 GIVYSSN
+408 GTIYSN
-415 LQANGG
+415 DLQANGG
-421 NIGGWVI
+421 NIGGWTI
-428 SSTALSKNSTQKQTE
+428 SSSSLTKISP
-443 GYIQYGAILQA
+443 AIDNVRYSAVMQA
-454 PTESTIESTASAVA
+454 PADTGMASTNVA
-468 FAVRQRT
+468 FGVRT
-475 YTNGAYTS
+475 STNNAD
-483 WTYPFV
+483 WVYPFV
-489 VHYDGGLTAT
+489 VKYDGSLKAT
-499 HVDISGKITATSGSI
+499 NADISGKITATSGSI

-525 DNITAGTIAIERLT
+525 DNITAGTISIERLT

-544 GRNLLLGTGT
+544 GRNLLLGTGRIST
-554 KTVTTLTEAN
+554 LTLTESN
-564 KDYYPTGSEANGYF
+564 VNYYPSGSEAEGYF
-578 TESDYGKSIT
+578 TESEYGKSIT

-601 WSSTSTTGEAWIQI
+601 WSSNANEGQAWIQV
-615 DGNIVTNVVTAS
+615 DGNIITNIITAS
-627 GNATRSKSMISLGD
+627 GYGSQTNRINLVD
-641 SGNNGGKDCKY
+641 SQGKNCKY
-652 VATFKLTATQ
+652 VATFKLSATQ

-673 VAGSETAQVAG
+673 IAGSEVPQTAGA
-684 STFTFWNLKFER
+684 TFSIWNLKFER

-724 EVGGRNIL
+724 EVGGRNL
-732 LNSAT
+732 LKDSENLGSSWVKNNGTVSEGIVTLDLSKTGNIRLYQMPANGYWTWKANQNYTVSIDAKASSNGLLFFFGAVGLSKQSDDIPLTTEWKRYTWTIIGTSAT
-737 NVPDTYAST
+737 
-746 TLTVQKNVVVSEF
+746 
-759 NCNDGIRCYGK
+759 DGSMSFFAK
-770 SGTNTI
+770 SGQ
-776 CLLINGNSH
+776 S
-785 GLSVFSAKSVNQQ
+785 
-798 PYVFSIYIKNNHAT
+798 
-812 NIFKVVPNNIGTP
+812 GT
-825 QSIQPGE
+825 
-832 ATRLVFYVIGNGS
+832 
-845 SYIQFNMSTN
+845 IQFRK
-855 AVGDEYDITYWHP
+855 P
-868 QIELGNK
+868 QLELGTK
-875 VTDWTLAPEDLQT
+875 ATDWTLAPEDLQT
-888 DINLALSQSV
+888 DINLALSQSI

-910 SWTGTSSTLTELK
+910 SWTGRSSTLTELK

-1022 YNRVRMQNA
+1022 YNRVRMQNV

-1038 TGGRIIC
+1038 TSGRIIC
-1045 GTDSGYKNI
+1045 GTNSGYKNI

-1066 LYATSGINANKTGD
+1066 LYAASGINANATGD

-1105 LYLKGIVNGNEFTIA
+1105 LYLKGTVNGNEFTIA
-1120 PSPFMTTVTPT
+1120 PSPFLTTVTPT

-1148 NIYFISS
+1148 SIYFISS

-1180 ATNYIYYDTTNG
+1180 ATNYIYYDTING

-1218 ALNIRNGTTILASY
+1218 ALNIRKDTTILASY
-1232 GNEIT
+1232 GDEIT
-1237 FRKNGNIIASYGDG
+1237 FRKN
-1251 ITFRKDGN
+1251 GN

-1273 TPTTD
+1273 TPTAD

-1306 FSVGYGDALHRRNET
+1306 FSVGYGDAVHRRNET
-1321 SSERGT
+1321 SSEHGM
-1327 YLSLNKNN
+1327 YLTLNENN

-1340 EYITAFDMTSSTS
+1340 EYTTAFDMTSSTS
-1353 GVLVQ
+1353 NVLVQ
-1358 LRGIIKDTDSSTSD
+1358 LRATIKDTDSSTSD
-1372 ESTDIIEIKPTAENA
+1372 ESTDIIEIKPTAENS

-1398 GVLGSN
+1398 GVLGSS
-1404 DFTVNYSLDKI
+1404 DFTVDYSLDKI

-1420 SKVMAFMTNYGTQYN
+1420 NKVMTFITNYGTQYN
-1435 IYIWVSYLATN
+1435 IYIWVSYLAAN
-1446 TNDIYHFDLGKRYSD
+1446 TNDIYHFDLGKRYSN

-1540 IIGNGTDNDNRQDAF
+1540 VVGNGTDNSNRQDAF
-1555 VVRDRGK
+1555 VIRDRGK
-1562 VYIYGDYAS
+1562 VYIYGDYAA
-1571 LTVTPNNN
+1571 LTITPNNN
-1579 DANGANGGALTL
+1579 DGRETAHPDFNGGIL
-1591 NPSLKFTSLKGYSL
+1591 NLSPSLQHNDLCGYSI
-1605 KNNGGKLTIYST
+1605 KNVNDKLAIYAT
-1617 PSKRKQGTEE
+1617 PSRDKRTRNY
-1627 SHYGQ
+1627 YGD
-1632 SLYIESYYSQVS
+1632 SLYIQSFNV
-1644 NTNIYSGL
+1644 
-1652 ISGNYDIQTTG
+1652 SGNKSTTEILRGAVLGRYDIQTTG
-1663 YTMSSLTSADTSYV
+1663 YSKTSATIPTSGNIDSTAINSV
-1677 ATPSSS
+1677 
-1683 SPNRIIR
+1683 IR
-1690 KNGIVVVEI
+1690 KNGWVVVELNFVI
-1699 EFTPKKAT
+1699 KKNI
-1707 TAWQTIF
+1707 TAWTTLYNI
-1714 TVPSGFRPFITHRNT
+1714 PSGYRPID
-1729 VQGTTFQI
+1729 QGVRSTTSGYTFQV
-1737 TNTGNVQASTALT
+1737 TTGGNVQPTSNLSAT
-1750 TTAYHFYMV
+1750 TNTPITCHLHIT
-1759 YPCKFD
+1759 YPCNY

>member
-10 AGNSKFLNKIYAGDL
+10 AGNSKFLNKIYAEDL

-35 NVSIGGSLSVTGAST
+35 NVSVGGNLSVTGTSAF
-50 CTGGITVSG
+50 TGTLTASG
-59 ESTFNNKVNFKGNG
+59 ESTFNSRVNFKGNG
-73 IELYHTSPYI
+73 IEIYRTSPYI
-83 DFHFNNN
+83 DFHFNN

-99 IEENS
+99 IEESS
-104 GIITIKPNLVVGS
+104 GTITIKPNLVVGS

-229 GTMDGTVTAV
+229 GTMDGTVT
-239 NVNSHSMTI
+239 NINTSSHSMTI
-248 SVSGGNANAVQAGT
+248 SVSGGNADAVQAGT

-276 HTGSNPVGILMNSYG
+276 HTGSNPVGIMMNSYG

-322 TFNGSTLSNQWGIYT
+322 VFNGSTLSNQWGIYT

-408 GIVYSSN
+408 GIIYSN
-415 LQANGG
+415 DLQANGG
-421 NIGGWVI
+421 NIGGWTI
-428 SSTALSKNSTQKQTE
+428 SSSSLTKISP
-443 GYIQYGAILQA
+443 AINNVRYSAIMQA
-454 PTESTIESTASAVA
+454 PTDTGIAPTNVA
-468 FAVRQRT
+468 FGVRT
-475 YTNGAYTS
+475 STNNAD
-483 WTYPFV
+483 WVYPFV
-489 VHYDGGLTAT
+489 VKYDGSLKAT
-499 HVDISGKITATSGSI
+499 NADISGKITATSGSI

-525 DNITAGTIAIERLT
+525 DNITAGTISIERLT

-544 GRNLLLGTGT
+544 GRNLLLNTAISEENLDKIHATENYCSVVTEDNKIVYKLTGYNTIHLFNNTNSWDCTSEKLEANTTYTYSAMIKCNKSVNFNFGSLGHFNVSNPNSTQNDKIHEDIVSERIYTPSTITANQWTKISITFTTNNLSGSSFGVYPIYNTGT
-554 KTVTTLTEAN
+554 DTILYIYNCKLEKGN
-564 KDYYPTGSEANGYF
+564 KPT
-578 TESDYGKSIT
+578 D
-588 NGNTTDYFTVSFE
+588 
-601 WSSTSTTGEAWIQI
+601 WSP
-615 DGNIVTNVVTAS
+615 
-627 GNATRSKSMISLGD
+627 
-641 SGNNGGKDCKY
+641 
-652 VATFKLTATQ
+652 
-662 AGKASQRMRLR
+662 
-673 VAGSETAQVAG
+673 
-684 STFTFWNLKFER
+684 
-696 GSASTEWSAAPED
+696 APED

-724 EVGGRNIL
+724 EVGGRNLIPYSKNL
-732 LNSAT
+732 KSFANENSARVT
-737 NVPDTYAST
+737 VTYTEDSCTIKNIYGDTRYGIFYDIEVESNATYTLSFYASDISST
-746 TLTVQKNVVVSEF
+746 YTYYAIGNRTPGQTASWGGITGYQQIVEGKNIYTFIVPETVTLVRIYFCISILNGTCTIKNVKLE
-759 NCNDGIRCYGK
+759 R
-770 SGTNTI
+770 
-776 CLLINGNSH
+776 
-785 GLSVFSAKSVNQQ
+785 
-798 PYVFSIYIKNNHAT
+798 
-812 NIFKVVPNNIGTP
+812 
-825 QSIQPGE
+825 
-832 ATRLVFYVIGNGS
+832 
-845 SYIQFNMSTN
+845 
-855 AVGDEYDITYWHP
+855 
-868 QIELGNK
+868 GNK
-875 VTDWTLAPEDLQT
+875 ATDWTPAPEDLQT

-898 EYIIGTQTATTS
+898 EYIIGTQTATTG
-910 SWTGTSSTLTELK
+910 SWTGKSSTLTELK

-961 GSASS
+961 GSANS

-1000 GTTYTGTFTGWFV
+1000 GTTYTDTFTGWFV
-1013 DGAYDSGNT
+1013 DGAYDSENT

-1038 TGGRIIC
+1038 TSGRIIC

-1066 LYATSGINANKTGD
+1066 LYASSGIAVNKTGD
-1080 NNYLQINGVNA
+1080 NNYLQINGINA

-1097 TSGAANKM
+1097 TSGGANKM
-1105 LYLKGIVNGNEFTIA
+1105 LYLKGTVNDNEFTIA
-1120 PSPFMTTVTPT
+1120 PSPFMTTVIPT

-1192 LILSDSADSQTYV
+1192 LIISDSADSQTYA
-1205 GASQGYNTQLTNN
+1205 GASTGYNTQLTNN
-1218 ALNIRNGTTILASY
+1218 ALNIRKDTTILASY
-1232 GNEIT
+1232 GDE
-1237 FRKNGNIIASYGDG
+1237 

-1306 FSVGYGDALHRRNET
+1306 FSVGYGDAVHRRNET
-1321 SSERGT
+1321 SSEHGM
-1327 YLSLNKNN
+1327 YLTLNENN

-1353 GVLVQ
+1353 NVLVQ
-1358 LRGIIKDTDSSTSD
+1358 LRATIKDTDSSTSD
-1372 ESTDIIEIKPTAENA
+1372 ESTDIIEIKPIAENS

-1398 GVLGSN
+1398 GVLGSS
-1404 DFTVNYSLDKI
+1404 DFTVDYSLDKI

-1420 SKVMAFMTNYGTQYN
+1420 NKVITFMTNYGTQYN
-1435 IYIWVSYLATN
+1435 IYIWVSYFATN
-1446 TNDIYHFDLGKRYSD
+1446 TNDIYHFDLGRRNSD
-1461 TSFGNYSFIT
+1461 ISFGNYSFIT
-1471 GLNNTASNTFSV
+1471 GSNNSASNTFSV
-1483 SMGQDNK
+1483 SMGQNNK

-1540 IIGNGTDNDNRQDAF
+1540 VVGNGTDNSNRQDAF
-1555 VVRDRGK
+1555 VIRDRGK
-1562 VYIYGDYAS
+1562 VYIYGNYAA
-1571 LTVTPNNN
+1571 LTITPNNN
-1579 DANGANGGALTL
+1579 DGRETAHPDFNGGIL
-1591 NPSLKFTSLKGYSL
+1591 NLSPSLQHDDLCGYSI
-1605 KNNGGKLTIYST
+1605 KNVNDKLAIYAT
-1617 PSKRKQGTEE
+1617 PSRDKTTRNY
-1627 SHYGQ
+1627 YGD
-1632 SLYIESYYSQVS
+1632 SLYIQSFNVS
-1644 NTNIYSGL
+1644 DDKSTTEILRGVVL
-1652 ISGNYDIQTTG
+1652 GRYDIQTTG
-1663 YTMSSLTSADTSYV
+1663 YTMSSLTSANTSYV

-1683 SPNRIIR
+1683 APNRIIR

-1737 TNTGNVQASTALT
+1737 TSAGNVQAFTALT

-1759 YPCKFD
+1759 YPCKYGD

>member
-35 NVSIGGSLSVTGAST
+35 NVSVGGNLSVTGTST

-59 ESTFNNKVNFKGNG
+59 ESTFNDKVNFKGNG
-73 IELYHTSPYI
+73 IEISRSMPYI
-83 DFHFNNN
+83 DFHFNN

-122 TATITTGTISN
+122 TATITIGTISN

-139 IVTNLNVMDTL
+139 IITDLNVMDTL

-194 VITDTSTITSTTMA
+194 TITDTSTITSTTMA

-276 HTGSNPVGILMNSYG
+276 HTGSNPVGIMMNSYG

-415 LQANGG
+415 LQATGG
-421 NIGGWVI
+421 NIGGWI
-428 SSTALSKNSTQKQTE
+428 INPTTLSKNSTQKQTE

-454 PTESTIESTASAVA
+454 PTESVIESTASSVA
-468 FAVRQRT
+468 FGVRQRT

-483 WTYPFV
+483 WTYPFLV
-489 VHYDGGLTAT
+489 QYDGRILAT
-499 HVDISGKITATSGSI
+499 NADISGKITATSGSI

-525 DNITAGTIAIERLT
+525 NNITAGTISIERLT

-544 GRNLLLGTGT
+544 GRNLLLNTAISEENLDKIHATENYCSVVTEDNKTVYKLTGYNTIHLFNNTNSWDCTSEKLEANTTYTYSAMIKCNKSVDFNFSSLGHFNVSNSNSTQNDKTHEDIVSERIYTPSTITANQWTKISITFTTNSLSGSSFGVYPIYNTGT
-554 KTVTTLTEAN
+554 DTILYIYNCKLEKGN
-564 KDYYPTGSEANGYF
+564 KPT
-578 TESDYGKSIT
+578 D
-588 NGNTTDYFTVSFE
+588 
-601 WSSTSTTGEAWIQI
+601 WSP
-615 DGNIVTNVVTAS
+615 
-627 GNATRSKSMISLGD
+627 
-641 SGNNGGKDCKY
+641 
-652 VATFKLTATQ
+652 
-662 AGKASQRMRLR
+662 
-673 VAGSETAQVAG
+673 
-684 STFTFWNLKFER
+684 
-696 GSASTEWSAAPED
+696 APED

-724 EVGGRNIL
+724 EVGGRNLIPYSKNL
-732 LNSAT
+732 KSFTNENSTRVTVTYTEDSCTIKNIYGSTRYGIFYDIEVEPNAT
-737 NVPDTYAST
+737 YTLSFYASDISST
-746 TLTVQKNVVVSEF
+746 YTNYAIGNRTSGQTASWSDITGGFQQIVEGKTICTFIVPETVTLVRIYFCVGILNGTCTIKNVKLE
-759 NCNDGIRCYGK
+759 K
-770 SGTNTI
+770 
-776 CLLINGNSH
+776 
-785 GLSVFSAKSVNQQ
+785 
-798 PYVFSIYIKNNHAT
+798 
-812 NIFKVVPNNIGTP
+812 
-825 QSIQPGE
+825 
-832 ATRLVFYVIGNGS
+832 
-845 SYIQFNMSTN
+845 
-855 AVGDEYDITYWHP
+855 
-868 QIELGNK
+868 GNK
-875 VTDWTLAPEDLQT
+875 ATDWTPAPEDLQT

-898 EYIIGTQTATTS
+898 EDIIGTQTATTS

-951 TGAINVYRQG
+951 TGAINIYRQG
-961 GSASS
+961 GSANS

-1013 DGAYDSGNT
+1013 DSAYDSGNT

-1038 TGGRIIC
+1038 TSGKIIC
-1045 GTDSGYKNI
+1045 GTNSGYKNI

-1066 LYATSGINANKTGD
+1066 LYAASNINVNATGD

-1105 LYLKGIVNGNEFTIA
+1105 LYLKGTVNGNEFTIA

-1148 NIYFISS
+1148 SIYFISS

-1180 ATNYIYYDTTNG
+1180 ATNYIYYDTING
-1192 LILSDSADSQTYV
+1192 LILSDSASSQTYA

-1218 ALNIRNGTTILASY
+1218 ALNIRKNTTILASY
-1232 GNEIT
+1232 GDE
-1237 FRKNGNIIASYGDG
+1237 

-1273 TPTTD
+1273 TPTAD

-1306 FSVGYGDALHRRNET
+1306 FSVGYGDAVHRRNET
-1321 SSERGT
+1321 SSEHGM
-1327 YLSLNKNN
+1327 YLTLNENN

-1353 GVLVQ
+1353 DVLVQ
-1358 LRGIIKDTDSSTSD
+1358 LRATIKDTDSSTSD
-1372 ESTDIIEIKPTAENA
+1372 ESTDIIEIKPTAENS
-1387 TAYTAYDNEYG
+1387 TAYTAYDNEYK
-1398 GVLGSN
+1398 GVLGSS
-1404 DFTVNYSLDKI
+1404 DFTVDYSLDKI

-1420 SKVMAFMTNYGTQYN
+1420 NKVMTFIANYGTQYN
-1435 IYIWVSYLATN
+1435 IYIWVSYFATN
-1446 TNDIYHFDLGKRYSD
+1446 TNDIYHFDLGKRNSN
-1461 TSFGNYSFIT
+1461 TSFGNYSLIT
-1471 GLNNTASNTFSV
+1471 GLNNTASNTFGV

-1526 MVVGRYNAY
+1526 MVIGRYNAY

-1540 IIGNGTDNDNRQDAF
+1540 VVGNGTDNNNRQDAF
-1555 VVRDRGK
+1555 VIRDKGK

-1571 LTVTPNNN
+1571 LIVTPNNN
-1579 DANGANGGALTL
+1579 NANGVNGGAVTL
-1591 NPSLKFTSLKGYSL
+1591 NPSLQFDSLKGYSL

-1617 PSKRKQGTEE
+1617 PSKKKQGTEQ
-1627 SHYGQ
+1627 SNYGQ

-1652 ISGNYDIQTTG
+1652 ISGSYDIQTTG

-1729 VQGTTFQI
+1729 VQGTTFLFF
-1737 TNTGNVQASTALT
+1737 NTGNVQASTALT

>member
-10 AGNSKFLNKIYAGDL
+10 AGNSKFLNKIYAEDL

-35 NVSIGGSLSVTGAST
+35 NVSVGGNLSVTGTST
-50 CTGGITVSG
+50 LTGAVTVSG
-59 ESTFNNKVNFKGNG
+59 TATFNDKVSFKGNG
-73 IELYHTSPYI
+73 VELYRTSPYI
-83 DFHFNNN
+83 DFHFNN

-99 IEENS
+99 IEESS
-104 GIITIKPNLVVGS
+104 GAITIKPNLVVGS

-133 ATIGSG
+133 ATIGNG

-160 AQLGGAFYVSPTVKF
+160 AQLGGAFYVSPTIKF

-184 VTKSGSTLTM
+184 VTKSDSTLTM

-239 NVNSHSMTI
+239 NVSSHSMTI
-248 SVSGGNANAVQAGT
+248 SVSGGNADDVQAGT

-276 HTGSNPVGILMNSYG
+276 HTGNNPVGIMMNSYG

-300 YGGSATS
+300 YGGASTD

-322 TFNGSTLSNQWGIYT
+322 VFNGSTLSNQWGIYT

-408 GIVYSSN
+408 GTIYLNN

-421 NIGGWVI
+421 SIGGWI
-428 SSTALSKNSTQKQTE
+428 ITGSSLYKSSTEDYTE
-443 GYIQYGAILQA
+443 GAIQYGSILQA
-454 PTESTIESTASAVA
+454 PTSSTITNSSGAVA
-468 FAVRQRT
+468 FGIRQRT
-475 YTNGAYTS
+475 YTNGAYTD
-483 WTYPFV
+483 WTYPFIV
-489 VHYDGGLTAT
+489 KYNGSLKAT
-499 HVDISGKITATSGSI
+499 DADISGKITATSGSI

-525 DNITAGTIAIERLT
+525 DNITAGTISIERLT

-652 VATFKLTATQ
+652 IATFKLSATQ
-662 AGKASQRMRLR
+662 ANKASQRMRLR
-673 VAGSETAQVAG
+673 IAGSETAQVAG

-709 IDADIQQVQDNLDNL
+709 IDADIQQVQNNLDNL
-724 EVGGRNIL
+724 EVGGRNL
-732 LNSAT
+732 FKDSEKLGSSWVKDNGT
-737 NVPDTYAST
+737 
-746 TLTVQKNVVVSEF
+746 VSE
-759 NCNDGIRCYGK
+759 GIVTLDLSQTGEIRLYQMPANGYWTWQANQNYTVSIDAK
-770 SGTNTI
+770 ANSNG
-776 CLLINGNSH
+776 LL
-785 GLSVFSAKSVNQQ
+785 F
-798 PYVFSIYIKNNHAT
+798 F
-812 NIFKVVPNNIGTP
+812 F
-825 QSIQPGE
+825 
-832 ATRLVFYVIGNGS
+832 
-845 SYIQFNMSTN
+845 N
-855 AVGDEYDITYWHP
+855 AVGLSKQSDDIPLTTEWKRYTWTITGTSATSGSMSFFAKSGQSGTIQFRKP
-868 QIELGNK
+868 QLELGTK
-875 VTDWTLAPEDLQT
+875 ATDWTLAPEDLQT
-888 DINLALSQSV
+888 DINLALSQSI
-898 EYIIGTQTATTS
+898 EYIIGTQTATTG

-940 TLNLTLKDGTT
+940 TLNLTLKNGTT

-985 SMTYGV
+985 SMTYGI

-1000 GTTYTGTFTGWFV
+1000 GTTYTDTFTGWFV

-1038 TGGRIIC
+1038 TSGRIIC

-1080 NNYLQINGVNA
+1080 NNYLQINGINA

-1105 LYLKGIVNGNEFTIA
+1105 LYLKGTVNGNEFTIA

-1140 LGIMYSAT
+1140 LGIMYSTT

-1192 LILSDSADSQTYV
+1192 LIISDTAHYQTYA
-1205 GASQGYNTQLTNN
+1205 GASQGYNTQLTND
-1218 ALNIRNGTTILASY
+1218 ALNIRYGTDVLASY
-1232 GNEIT
+1232 GSSVILGSKTAINIGTTVIPYPTHVEIT
-1237 FRKNGNIIASYGDG
+1237 PKSI
-1251 ITFRKDGN
+1251 
-1259 IIASYGDEIILGNK
+1259 
-1273 TPTTD
+1273 
-1278 VPNPIYMKITS
+1278 
-1289 NSMELYKQV
+1289 ELYKKTTT
-1298 SSSSFSNL
+1298 SFTNI
-1306 FSVGYGDALHRRNET
+1306 FSVGYGDALARKTEA
-1321 SSERGT
+1321 SKEYGT
-1327 YLSLNKNN
+1327 YLSLDGNN
-1335 HLVSS
+1335 HLESATYTTSLDMVSS
-1340 EYITAFDMTSSTS
+1340 TADI
-1353 GVLVQ
+1353 LVQ
-1358 LRGIIKDTDSSTSD
+1358 LRGIIKDTDATVSD
-1372 ESTDIIEIKPTAENA
+1372 DSTDAIEIKPTEETNE
-1387 TAYTAYDNEYG
+1387 AYAQYEGTLKLSD
-1398 GVLGSN
+1398 N
-1404 DFTVNYSLDKI
+1404 DFSVDYTLDTI

-1420 SKVMAFMTNYGTQYN
+1420 NRVMEFLSDYKTKYN
-1435 IYIWVSYLATN
+1435 IYIWVSYLASN
-1446 TNDIYHFDLGKRYSD
+1446 SDEIYHFDLGQRRSSTTYGPYSL
-1461 TSFGNYSFIT
+1461 IT
-1471 GLNNTASNTFSV
+1471 GYNNTASNTFSIT
-1483 SMGQDNK
+1483 MGRNNK
-1490 NAGYRAIVNGYSNEI
+1490 NDGYKALVNGESNEI
-1505 AQNASCASVF
+1505 IRGASCSSAF
-1515 GEGLKT
+1515 GEGLKIT
-1521 VRQGS
+1521 RENG
-1526 MVVGRYNAY
+1526 MVIGKYNSY
-1535 DNGLF
+1535 TNGLF
-1540 IIGNGTDNDNRQDAF
+1540 IVGNGTDDSHRQDAF
-1555 VVRDRGK
+1555 VIRDRGK
-1562 VYIYGDYAS
+1562 VYIYGDYAA
-1571 LTVTPNNN
+1571 LTITPNNN
-1579 DANGANGGALTL
+1579 DGRDGVHDSYNGGILSL
-1591 NPSLKFTSLKGYSL
+1591 SPSLQHDDLCGYSI
-1605 KNNGGKLTIYST
+1605 KNVNDKLAIYAT
-1617 PSKRKQGTEE
+1617 PSRDKTTRNY
-1627 SHYGQ
+1627 YGD
-1632 SLYIESYYSQVS
+1632 SLYIQSFNVS
-1644 NTNIYSGL
+1644 GDKSTTEILRGVVL
-1652 ISGNYDIQTTG
+1652 GRYDIQTTG
-1663 YTMSSLTSADTSYV
+1663 YSKTSATIPTSGNIDSTSINSV
-1677 ATPSSS
+1677 
-1683 SPNRIIR
+1683 IR
-1690 KNGIVVVEI
+1690 KNGWVVVELNFVI
-1699 EFTPKKAT
+1699 KKNI
-1707 TAWQTIF
+1707 TAWTTLYNI
-1714 TVPSGFRPFITHRNT
+1714 PSGYRPID
-1729 VQGTTFQI
+1729 QGVRSTTSGYTFQV
-1737 TNTGNVQASTALT
+1737 TTGGNVQPASNLSAT
-1750 TTAYHFYMV
+1750 TNAPITCHLHIT
-1759 YPCKFD
+1759 YPCNY

>member
-35 NVSIGGSLSVTGAST
+35 NVSVGGNLSVTGTST
-50 CTGGITVSG
+50 CTGGVTVSG
-59 ESTFNNKVNFKGNG
+59 ESTFKGESTFNSKVNFKGNG
-73 IELYHTSPYI
+73 IEISRSAPYI
-83 DFHFNNN
+83 DFHFNN

-99 IEENS
+99 IEESS
-104 GIITIKPNLVVGS
+104 GIITIEPNLVVGS

-194 VITDTSTITSTTMA
+194 TITDTSTITSTTMA

-248 SVSGGNANAVQAGT
+248 SVSGGNADAVQAGT

-276 HTGSNPVGILMNSYG
+276 HTGSNPVGIMMNSYG

-415 LQANGG
+415 LQATGG
-421 NIGGWVI
+421 NIGGWI
-428 SSTALSKNSTQKQTE
+428 INPTTLSKSSTQKQTE

-454 PTESTIESTASAVA
+454 PTESVIESTASSVA
-468 FAVRQRT
+468 FGVRQRT

-483 WTYPFV
+483 WTYPFL
-489 VHYDGGLTAT
+489 VHYDGRILAT
-499 HVDISGKITATSGSI
+499 NADISGKITATSGSI

-525 DNITAGTIAIERLT
+525 DNITAGTISIERLT

-601 WSSTSTTGEAWIQI
+601 WSSTSTTGAAWIQI
-615 DGNIVTNVVTAS
+615 DGNIIDNVVTAS
-627 GNATRSKSMISLGD
+627 GYYTTRSKAMISLGD
-641 SGNNGGKDCKY
+641 SGNNGGKNCKY
-652 VATFKLTATQ
+652 VGTFKMTATQ
-662 AGKASQRMRLR
+662 ANKASQRMRLR
-673 VAGSETAQVAG
+673 IAGADTAQVAG
-684 STFTFWNLKFER
+684 STFTFWNLKFEK
-696 GSASTEWSAAPED
+696 GSTSTEWSAAPED

-724 EVGGRNIL
+724 EVGGRNLIPYSKNL
-732 LNSAT
+732 KSFTNENSTRVTVTYTEDSCTIKNIYGSTRYGIFYDIEVEPNAT
-737 NVPDTYAST
+737 YTLSFYASDISSGYT
-746 TLTVQKNVVVSEF
+746 DYAIGNRTPGQTASWGGITGYHQIVEGKTIYTFIVPETVTLARIYFCVSILNGTCTIKNVKLE
-759 NCNDGIRCYGK
+759 K
-770 SGTNTI
+770 
-776 CLLINGNSH
+776 
-785 GLSVFSAKSVNQQ
+785 
-798 PYVFSIYIKNNHAT
+798 
-812 NIFKVVPNNIGTP
+812 
-825 QSIQPGE
+825 
-832 ATRLVFYVIGNGS
+832 
-845 SYIQFNMSTN
+845 
-855 AVGDEYDITYWHP
+855 
-868 QIELGNK
+868 GNK
-875 VTDWTLAPEDLQT
+875 ATDWTPAPEDLQT

-898 EYIIGTQTATTS
+898 EYIIGTQTATTG
-910 SWTGTSSTLTELK
+910 SWAGRSSTLTELK

-940 TLNLTLKDGTT
+940 TLNLTLKDGST

-966 SGVVTANRV
+966 SGVVSANRV

-1038 TGGRIIC
+1038 TSDRIIC
-1045 GTDSGYKNI
+1045 GTNSGYKNI

-1066 LYATSGINANKTGD
+1066 LYAASGINANATGD

-1097 TSGAANKM
+1097 TSGGANKM
-1105 LYLKGIVNGNEFTIA
+1105 LYLKGTVNGNQFTIA

-1192 LILSDSADSQTYV
+1192 LIISDSASSQTYT
-1205 GASQGYNTQLTNN
+1205 GASTGYNTQLTNN
-1218 ALNIRNGTTILASY
+1218 ALNIRKNTTILASY
-1232 GNEIT
+1232 GDE
-1237 FRKNGNIIASYGDG
+1237 

-1327 YLSLNKNN
+1327 YLSLNKDN

-1420 SKVMAFMTNYGTQYN
+1420 SKVMAFMTNYGTRYN

-1526 MVVGRYNAY
+1526 MVIGRYNAY

-1540 IIGNGTDNDNRQDAF
+1540 VVGNGTDNNNRQDAF
-1555 VVRDRGK
+1555 VIRDKGK
-1562 VYIYGDYAS
+1562 VYIYGDYAA
-1571 LTVTPNNN
+1571 LTITPNNN
-1579 DANGANGGALTL
+1579 DGRDGVHDSYNGGIL
-1591 NPSLKFTSLKGYSL
+1591 NLSPSLQHNDLCGYSI
-1605 KNNGGKLTIYST
+1605 KNVNDKLAIYAT
-1617 PSKRKQGTEE
+1617 PSRDKRTRNY
-1627 SHYGQ
+1627 YGD
-1632 SLYIESYYSQVS
+1632 SLYIQSFNVS
-1644 NTNIYSGL
+1644 GDKSTTEILRGVVL
-1652 ISGNYDIQTTG
+1652 GRYDIQTTG
-1663 YTMSSLTSADTSYV
+1663 YSISSLTSANTSYV
-1677 ATPSSS
+1677 ATPTHTES

-1737 TNTGNVQASTALT
+1737 TSAGNVQAATALT
-1750 TTAYHFYMV
+1750 TTAYHFYMI
-1759 YPCKFD
+1759 YPCKFPSNN

>member
-10 AGNSKFLNKIYAGDL
+10 AGNSKFLNKIYAEDL
-25 EVSGTFGTTG
+25 EVSGTFGTSG
-35 NVSIGGSLSVTGAST
+35 NVSVGGNLSVTGTST
-50 CTGGITVSG
+50 FTGALTASG

-73 IELYHTSPYI
+73 VELYHTSPYM
-83 DFHFNNN
+83 DFHFNN
-90 STADYTSRI
+90 STTDYTSRI
-99 IEENS
+99 IEESS
-104 GIITIKPNLVVGS
+104 GVITIKPNLVVGS

-194 VITDTSTITSTTMA
+194 TITDTSTITSTTMA

-276 HTGSNPVGILMNSYG
+276 HTGSNPVGIMMNSYG

-300 YGGSATS
+300 YGGASTD
-307 TYTTPNVRIGNLGGL
+307 TYTSPNVRIGNLGGL
-322 TFNGSTLSNQWGIYT
+322 VFNGSTLSNQWGIYT

-352 IGGFTIGDTAIY
+352 IGGFTIGSTAIY

-415 LQANGG
+415 LQATGG
-421 NIGGWVI
+421 NIGGWI
-428 SSTALSKNSTQKQTE
+428 INPTTLSKNSTQKQTE

-454 PTESTIESTASAVA
+454 PTESLIESTASSVA
-468 FAVRQRT
+468 FGVRQRT

-483 WTYPFV
+483 WTYPFL
-489 VHYDGGLTAT
+489 VHYDGRILAT
-499 HVDISGKITATSGSI
+499 NADISGKITATSGSI

-525 DNITAGTIAIERLT
+525 DNITAGTISIERLT

-601 WSSTSTTGEAWIQI
+601 WSSTSTTGAAWIQI
-615 DGNIVTNVVTAS
+615 DGNIIDNVVTAS
-627 GNATRSKSMISLGD
+627 GYYTTRSKAMISLGD
-641 SGNNGGKDCKY
+641 SGNNGGKNCKY
-652 VATFKLTATQ
+652 VGTFKMTATQ
-662 AGKASQRMRLR
+662 ANKASQRMRLR
-673 VAGSETAQVAG
+673 IAGADTAQVAG
-684 STFTFWNLKFER
+684 STFTFWNLKFEK
-696 GSASTEWSAAPED
+696 GSTSTEWSAAPED

-724 EVGGRNIL
+724 EVGGRNLIPYSKNL
-732 LNSAT
+732 KSFTNESSARVT
-737 NVPDTYAST
+737 VTYTEDSCTIKNIYGSTRYGTFYDIEVESNATYTLSFYASDISST
-746 TLTVQKNVVVSEF
+746 YTNYAIGNRTPGQTASWSDITGGFQQIVEGKTICTFIVPETVTLVRIYFCVGILNGTCTIKNVKLE
-759 NCNDGIRCYGK
+759 K
-770 SGTNTI
+770 
-776 CLLINGNSH
+776 
-785 GLSVFSAKSVNQQ
+785 
-798 PYVFSIYIKNNHAT
+798 
-812 NIFKVVPNNIGTP
+812 
-825 QSIQPGE
+825 
-832 ATRLVFYVIGNGS
+832 
-845 SYIQFNMSTN
+845 
-855 AVGDEYDITYWHP
+855 
-868 QIELGNK
+868 GNK
-875 VTDWTLAPEDLQT
+875 ATDWTPAPEDLQT

-898 EYIIGTQTATTS
+898 EYIIGTQTATTG
-910 SWTGTSSTLTELK
+910 SWAGRSSTLAELK

-1038 TGGRIIC
+1038 TSGRIIC
-1045 GTDSGYKNI
+1045 GTNSGYKNI

-1066 LYATSGINANKTGD
+1066 LYAASDINANATGD

-1105 LYLKGIVNGNEFTIA
+1105 LYLKGTVNGNQFTIA

-1148 NIYFISS
+1148 SIYFISS

-1161 KDGSFRE
+1161 KNGSFRE

-1192 LILSDSADSQTYV
+1192 LILSDSADSQTYT

-1218 ALNIRNGTTILASY
+1218 ALNIRKDTTILASY
-1232 GNEIT
+1232 GDEIT
-1237 FRKNGNIIASYGDG
+1237 FRKNGNIIASYGSTIVLGDTTPTSNKSLVHIEISSQALELFKTSTIDNAKLFSIG
-1251 ITFRKDGN
+1251 YGAGN
-1259 IIASYGDEIILGNK
+1259 GRIQEGGDENNIYVTTNPNGTIEASTYTSDYDMKASTPPII
-1273 TPTTD
+1273 
-1278 VPNPIYMKITS
+1278 
-1289 NSMELYKQV
+1289 
-1298 SSSSFSNL
+1298 
-1306 FSVGYGDALHRRNET
+1306 
-1321 SSERGT
+1321 
-1327 YLSLNKNN
+1327 
-1335 HLVSS
+1335 
-1340 EYITAFDMTSSTS
+1340 
-1353 GVLVQ
+1353 VQ
-1358 LRGIIKDTDSSTSD
+1358 LRGNLRISDESTSD
-1372 ESTDIIEIKPTAENA
+1372 ESTDAIKI
-1387 TAYTAYDNEYG
+1387 DSG
-1398 GVLGSN
+1398 DLVLN
-1404 DFTVNYSLDKI
+1404 TDFTVNYDTNTISLI
-1415 TINET
+1415 TTASTVQTFINT
-1420 SKVMAFMTNYGTQYN
+1420 YAPKYD
-1435 IYIWVSYLATN
+1435 IYIWTDYYAKNS
-1446 TNDIYHFDLGKRYSD
+1446 DKQYHFDLGTRNSNVSY
-1461 TSFGNYSFIT
+1461 GNYSLVVGT
-1471 GLNNTASNTFSV
+1471 NNVASNKYSV
-1483 SMGQDNK
+1483 SMGTNHRNSGFKSITNGDSN
-1490 NAGYRAIVNGYSNEI
+1490 NVTGYY
-1505 AQNASCASVF
+1505 ASAL
-1515 GEGLKT
+1515 GQGLKIDKEGGL
-1521 VRQGS
+1521 VIGK
-1526 MVVGRYNAY
+1526 YNAY
-1535 DNGLF
+1535 TNGLF
-1540 IIGNGTDNDNRQDAF
+1540 AIGIGTDDNHRADTF
-1555 VVRDRGK
+1555 VIRDKGK
-1562 VYIYGDYAS
+1562 AYLYGNYAS
-1571 LTVTPNNN
+1571 LTIAPNNN
-1579 DANGANGGALTL
+1579 DGRETAHPNFNGGIL
-1591 NPSLKFTSLKGYSL
+1591 NLSPSLQHNDLCGYSL
-1605 KNNGGKLTIYST
+1605 KNVNDKLGIYAT
-1617 PSKRKQGTEE
+1617 PSRDKTTRNY
-1627 SHYGQ
+1627 YGE
-1632 SLYIESYYSQVS
+1632 SLYIQSF
-1644 NTNIYSGL
+1644 NLSGDKSSTEKL
-1652 ISGNYDIQTTG
+1652 RGIVLGRYDIQTTG
-1663 YTMSSLTSADTSYV
+1663 YSKTSATIPTSGNIDSTAINSV
-1677 ATPSSS
+1677 
-1683 SPNRIIR
+1683 IR
-1690 KNGIVVVEI
+1690 KNGWVVVELNFVI
-1699 EFTPKKAT
+1699 KKNI
-1707 TAWQTIF
+1707 TAWTTLYNI
-1714 TVPSGFRPFITHRNT
+1714 PSGYRPID
-1729 VQGTTFQI
+1729 QGVRSTTSGYTFQV
-1737 TNTGNVQASTALT
+1737 TTGGNVQPASNLSAT
-1750 TTAYHFYMV
+1750 TNAPITCYLHIT
-1759 YPCKFD
+1759 YPCNY

>member
-10 AGNSKFLNKIYAGDL
+10 AGNSKFLNKIYAEDL
-25 EVSGTFGTTG
+25 EVSGTFGTTS
-35 NVSIGGSLSVTGAST
+35 NVSVGGNLNVTGTST
-50 CTGGITVSG
+50 FTGTLTASG

-73 IELYHTSPYI
+73 VELYHTSPYM
-83 DFHFNNN
+83 DFHFNN
-90 STADYTSRI
+90 STTDYTSRI
-99 IEENS
+99 IEESS
-104 GIITIKPNLVVGS
+104 GVITIKPNLVVGS

-133 ATIGSG
+133 ATIGNG

-194 VITDTSTITSTTMA
+194 TITDTSTITSTTMA

-276 HTGSNPVGILMNSYG
+276 HTGSNPVGIMMNSYG

-454 PTESTIESTASAVA
+454 PTESLIESTASSVA
-468 FAVRQRT
+468 FGVRQRT

-483 WTYPFV
+483 WTYPFL
-489 VHYDGGLTAT
+489 VHYDGRILAT
-499 HVDISGKITATSGSI
+499 NADISGKITATSGSI

-525 DNITAGTIAIERLT
+525 DNITAGTISIERLT

-615 DGNIVTNVVTAS
+615 DGNIVVNVVTAS
-627 GNATRSKSMISLGD
+627 GNSTRSKSIISLGD

-652 VATFKLTATQ
+652 VATFKLSATQ
-662 AGKASQRMRLR
+662 ANRASQRMRLR
-673 VAGSETAQVAG
+673 IAGSEIAQVAG

-724 EVGGRNIL
+724 EVGGRNLLKTNDAKYTPTVYGAYDLYLTEPIESGVQYIL
-732 LNSAT
+732 QLWDIDVSNDKKTDTTLGVNVYYCGGEVYFGAWTGT
-737 NVPDTYAST
+737 NFFTNGHADYLKLIFTAYDNKPAETSGGST
-746 TLTVQKNVVVSEF
+746 TQGGCNLNHSNVVNTVKKYIRLF
-759 NCNDGIRCYGK
+759 N
-770 SGTNTI
+770 
-776 CLLINGNSH
+776 
-785 GLSVFSAKSVNQQ
+785 SV
-798 PYVFSIYIKNNHAT
+798 PYVDGAIY
-812 NIFKVVPNNIGTP
+812 
-825 QSIQPGE
+825 
-832 ATRLVFYVIGNGS
+832 
-845 SYIQFNMSTN
+845 NMS
-855 AVGDEYDITYWHP
+855 VGKWKLEK
-868 QIELGNK
+868 GNK
-875 VTDWTLAPEDLQT
+875 STDWSPAPEDLQT

-898 EYIIGTQTATTS
+898 EYIIGTQTATTG
-910 SWTGTSSTLTELK
+910 SWTGRSSTLTELK

-940 TLNLTLKDGTT
+940 TLNLTLKNGTT
-951 TGAINVYRQG
+951 TGAINIYRQG
-961 GSASS
+961 GSANSN
-966 SGVVTANRV
+966 GVVTANRV

-985 SMTYGV
+985 SMIYGV

-1013 DGAYDSGNT
+1013 DSAYDSGNT

-1038 TGGRIIC
+1038 TSGRIIC
-1045 GTDSGYKNI
+1045 GTNSGYKNI

-1066 LYATSGINANKTGD
+1066 LYAASNINVNATGD
-1080 NNYLQINGVNA
+1080 DNYLQINGVNA

-1105 LYLKGIVNGNEFTIA
+1105 LYLKGTVNGNQFTIA

-1192 LILSDSADSQTYV
+1192 LIISDTASSQTYT
-1205 GASQGYNTQLTNN
+1205 GASTGYNTQLTNN
-1218 ALNIRNGTTILASY
+1218 ALNIRKNTTILASY
-1232 GNEIT
+1232 GDEIT
-1237 FRKNGNIIASYGDG
+1237 FRKNGNIIASYG
-1251 ITFRKDGN
+1251 N
-1259 IIASYGDEIILGNK
+1259 EIILGNK

-1327 YLSLNKNN
+1327 YLSLNKDN

-1420 SKVMAFMTNYGTQYN
+1420 SKVMAFMTNYGTRYN

-1526 MVVGRYNAY
+1526 MVIGRYNAY

-1540 IIGNGTDNDNRQDAF
+1540 VVGNGTDNSHRQDTF
-1555 VVRDRGK
+1555 VIREKGK
-1562 VYIYGDYAS
+1562 TYLYGEYAGFI
-1571 LTVTPNNN
+1571 VTPNNN

-1591 NPSLKFTSLKGYSL
+1591 NPSLQFNSLKGYSL
-1605 KNNGGKLTIYST
+1605 KNNGGRLTIYST

-1632 SLYIESYYSQVS
+1632 SLYIESYYGQVS
-1644 NTNIYSGL
+1644 NKNIYSGL
-1652 ISGNYDIQTTG
+1652 ISGDYDIQTTG
-1663 YTMSSLTSADTSYV
+1663 YTISSLTSANTSYV
-1677 ATPSSS
+1677 ATPTHSAS

-1714 TVPSGFRPFITHRNT
+1714 TVPSGFRPFMTHRNT

-1750 TTAYHFYMV
+1750 TTTYHFYMV

>member
-35 NVSIGGSLSVTGAST
+35 NVSVGGNLSVTGTST

-59 ESTFNNKVNFKGNG
+59 ESTFNDKVNFKGNG
-73 IELYHTSPYI
+73 IEISRSMPYI
-83 DFHFNNN
+83 DFHFNN

-122 TATITTGTISN
+122 TATITIGTISN

-139 IVTNLNVMDTL
+139 IITDLNVMDTL

-194 VITDTSTITSTTMA
+194 TITDTSTITSTTMA

-276 HTGSNPVGILMNSYG
+276 HTGSNPVGIMMNSYG

-415 LQANGG
+415 LQATGG
-421 NIGGWVI
+421 NIGGWI
-428 SSTALSKNSTQKQTE
+428 INPTTLSKNSTQKQTE

-454 PTESTIESTASAVA
+454 PTESVIESTASSVA
-468 FAVRQRT
+468 FGVRQRT

-483 WTYPFV
+483 WTYPFLV
-489 VHYDGGLTAT
+489 QYDGRILAT
-499 HVDISGKITATSGSI
+499 NADISGKITATSGSI

-525 DNITAGTIAIERLT
+525 NNITAGTISIERLT

-544 GRNLLLGTGT
+544 GRNLLLNTAISEENLDKIHATENYCSVVTEDNKTVYKLTGYNTIHLFNNTNSWDCTSEKLEANTTYTYSAMIKCNKSVDFNFSSLGHFNVSNSNSTQNDKTHEDIVSERIYTPSTITANQWTKISITFTTNSLSGSSFGVYPIYNTGT
-554 KTVTTLTEAN
+554 DTILYIYNCKLEKGN
-564 KDYYPTGSEANGYF
+564 KPT
-578 TESDYGKSIT
+578 D
-588 NGNTTDYFTVSFE
+588 
-601 WSSTSTTGEAWIQI
+601 WSP
-615 DGNIVTNVVTAS
+615 
-627 GNATRSKSMISLGD
+627 
-641 SGNNGGKDCKY
+641 
-652 VATFKLTATQ
+652 
-662 AGKASQRMRLR
+662 
-673 VAGSETAQVAG
+673 
-684 STFTFWNLKFER
+684 
-696 GSASTEWSAAPED
+696 APED

-724 EVGGRNIL
+724 EVGGRNLIPYSKNL
-732 LNSAT
+732 KSFTNENSTRVTVTYTEDSCTIKNIYGSTRYGIFYDIEVEPNAT
-737 NVPDTYAST
+737 YTLSFYASDISST
-746 TLTVQKNVVVSEF
+746 YTNYAIGNRTSGQTASWSDITGGFQQIVEGKTICTFIVPETVTLVRIYFCVGILNGTCTIKNVKLE
-759 NCNDGIRCYGK
+759 K
-770 SGTNTI
+770 
-776 CLLINGNSH
+776 
-785 GLSVFSAKSVNQQ
+785 
-798 PYVFSIYIKNNHAT
+798 
-812 NIFKVVPNNIGTP
+812 
-825 QSIQPGE
+825 
-832 ATRLVFYVIGNGS
+832 
-845 SYIQFNMSTN
+845 
-855 AVGDEYDITYWHP
+855 
-868 QIELGNK
+868 GNK
-875 VTDWTLAPEDLQT
+875 ATDWTPAPEDLQT

-951 TGAINVYRQG
+951 TGAINIYRQG
-961 GSASS
+961 GSANS

-1013 DGAYDSGNT
+1013 DSAYDSGNT

-1038 TGGRIIC
+1038 TSGKIIC
-1045 GTDSGYKNI
+1045 GTNSGYKNI

-1066 LYATSGINANKTGD
+1066 LYAASNINVNATGD

-1105 LYLKGIVNGNEFTIA
+1105 LYLKGTVNGNEFTIA

-1148 NIYFISS
+1148 SIYFISS

-1180 ATNYIYYDTTNG
+1180 ATNYIYYDTING
-1192 LILSDSADSQTYV
+1192 LILSDSASSQTYA

-1218 ALNIRNGTTILASY
+1218 ALNIRKNTTILASY
-1232 GNEIT
+1232 GDE
-1237 FRKNGNIIASYGDG
+1237 

-1273 TPTTD
+1273 TPTAD

-1306 FSVGYGDALHRRNET
+1306 FSVGYGDAVHRRNET
-1321 SSERGT
+1321 SSEHGM
-1327 YLSLNKNN
+1327 YLTLNENN

-1353 GVLVQ
+1353 DVLVQ
-1358 LRGIIKDTDSSTSD
+1358 LRATIKDTDSSTSD
-1372 ESTDIIEIKPTAENA
+1372 ESTDIIEIKPTAENS
-1387 TAYTAYDNEYG
+1387 TAYTAYDNEYK
-1398 GVLGSN
+1398 GVLGSS
-1404 DFTVNYSLDKI
+1404 DFTVDYSLDKI

-1420 SKVMAFMTNYGTQYN
+1420 NKVMTFIANYGTQYN
-1435 IYIWVSYLATN
+1435 IYIWVSYFATN
-1446 TNDIYHFDLGKRYSD
+1446 TNDIYHFDLGKRNSN
-1461 TSFGNYSFIT
+1461 TSFGNYSLIT
-1471 GLNNTASNTFSV
+1471 GLNNTASNTFGV

-1526 MVVGRYNAY
+1526 MVIGRYNAY

-1540 IIGNGTDNDNRQDAF
+1540 VVGNGTDNNNRQDAF
-1555 VVRDRGK
+1555 VIRDKGK

-1571 LTVTPNNN
+1571 LIVTPNNN
-1579 DANGANGGALTL
+1579 NANGVNGGALTL
-1591 NPSLKFTSLKGYSL
+1591 NPSLQFDSLKGYSL

-1617 PSKRKQGTEE
+1617 PSKKKQGTEQ
-1627 SHYGQ
+1627 SNYGQ

-1652 ISGNYDIQTTG
+1652 ISGSYDIQTTG

>member
-1 MAYLSNLIV
+1 LAYLSNLIV
-10 AGNSKFLNKIYAGDL
+10 AGNSKFLNKIYAKDL

-35 NVSIGGSLSVTGAST
+35 NVSVGGSLSVTGAST
-50 CTGGITVSG
+50 CTGGITISG
-59 ESTFNNKVNFKGNG
+59 ESTFNNTVNFKGNG
-73 IELYHTSPYI
+73 IELYYNTPFI
-83 DFHFNNN
+83 DFHFKN

-139 IVTNLNVMDTL
+139 IVENLNVMDTL

-194 VITDTSTITSTTMA
+194 TITDTSTITSTTMA
-208 GVVWQANAKIKAS
+208 GVVWQANAKIKVS

-239 NVNSHSMTI
+239 NVSSHSMTI
-248 SVSGGNANAVQAGT
+248 SVSGGNADAVQAGT

-276 HTGSNPVGILMNSYG
+276 HTGSNPVGIMMNSYG

-415 LQANGG
+415 LEATGG

-428 SSTALSKNSTQKQTE
+428 GSNTLYKGTMGTANGVFLVPDGSTNSYSIGGSKSINGWAITSGTDFGVTKTGALYCSN
-443 GYIQYGAILQA
+443 I
-454 PTESTIESTASAVA
+454 
-468 FAVRQRT
+468 
-475 YTNGAYTS
+475 
-483 WTYPFV
+483 
-489 VHYDGGLTAT
+489 HAT
-499 HVDISGKITATSGSI
+499 GEITATSGSI

-525 DNITAGTIAIERLT
+525 DNITAGTISIERLT

-544 GRNLLLGTGT
+544 GRNLLLNTAISEENLDKIHAT
-554 KTVTTLTEAN
+554 ENYCSVVTEDSKTVYKLTGYNTIHLFNHTNSWDCTSEKLEAN
-564 KDYYPTGSEANGYF
+564 TTYTYSAMIKCNKSVDFNFGSLGHFNVSNPNSTRNDKTHEDIVSERIYTPSTITANQW
-578 TESDYGKSIT
+578 TKISIT
-588 NGNTTDYFTVSFE
+588 FTTNNLSESSFGVYPIYNTGADTILYIYNCKLEKGNKATD
-601 WSSTSTTGEAWIQI
+601 WSP
-615 DGNIVTNVVTAS
+615 
-627 GNATRSKSMISLGD
+627 
-641 SGNNGGKDCKY
+641 
-652 VATFKLTATQ
+652 
-662 AGKASQRMRLR
+662 
-673 VAGSETAQVAG
+673 
-684 STFTFWNLKFER
+684 
-696 GSASTEWSAAPED
+696 APED

-724 EVGGRNIL
+724 EVGGRNLIPYSKNL
-732 LNSAT
+732 KSFTNESSARVT
-737 NVPDTYAST
+737 VTYTEDSCTIKNIYGSTRYGTFYDIEVESNATYTLSFYASDISST
-746 TLTVQKNVVVSEF
+746 YTNYAIGNRTPGQTASWSNITGGFQQIVEGKTICTFIVPETVTLVRIYFCIGILNGTCTIKNVKLE
-759 NCNDGIRCYGK
+759 K
-770 SGTNTI
+770 
-776 CLLINGNSH
+776 
-785 GLSVFSAKSVNQQ
+785 
-798 PYVFSIYIKNNHAT
+798 
-812 NIFKVVPNNIGTP
+812 
-825 QSIQPGE
+825 
-832 ATRLVFYVIGNGS
+832 
-845 SYIQFNMSTN
+845 
-855 AVGDEYDITYWHP
+855 
-868 QIELGNK
+868 GNK
-875 VTDWTLAPEDLQT
+875 ATDWTPAPEDLQT

-898 EYIIGTQTATTS
+898 EYIIGTQTATTG
-910 SWTGTSSTLTELK
+910 SWTGRSSTLTELK

-991 NRVVSAVYS
+991 NRIVSAVYS

-1022 YNRVRMQNA
+1022 YNKVRMQNV

-1038 TGGRIIC
+1038 TSGRIIC
-1045 GTDSGYKNI
+1045 GTNSGYKNI

-1066 LYATSGINANKTGD
+1066 LYAASSINANATGD
-1080 NNYLQINGVNA
+1080 DNYLQINGVNA
-1091 SSNGTI
+1091 SNNGTI

-1105 LYLKGIVNGNEFTIA
+1105 LYLKGTVNGNEFTIA
-1120 PSPFMTTVTPT
+1120 PSPFLTTVTPT
-1131 AVDNYVYIP
+1131 AIDNYVYIP

-1192 LILSDSADSQTYV
+1192 LIISDTAHYQTYA
-1205 GASQGYNTQLTNN
+1205 GASTGYNTQLTNN
-1218 ALNIRNGTTILASY
+1218 ALNIRHGTTVLASY
-1232 GNEIT
+1232 GT
-1237 FRKNGNIIASYGDG
+1237 D
-1251 ITFRKDGN
+1251 
-1259 IIASYGDEIILGNK
+1259 IILGN
-1273 TPTTD
+1273 TIPTTE
-1278 VPNPIYMKITS
+1278 VSTPIYAKFSPKSMEFYQGSTDSTQIKKLFNIGYGAGSGRVIESGKDSNTYVTTDNTGTITASSYTS
-1289 NSMELYKQV
+1289 NYDMV
-1298 SSSSFSNL
+1298 ASNPP
-1306 FSVGYGDALHRRNET
+1306 
-1321 SSERGT
+1321 
-1327 YLSLNKNN
+1327 
-1335 HLVSS
+1335 
-1340 EYITAFDMTSSTS
+1340 II
-1353 GVLVQ
+1353 VQ
-1358 LRGIIKDTDSSTSD
+1358 LRAVIKDTDA
-1372 ESTDIIEIKPTAENA
+1372 STDDGSTDATIIEPVS
-1387 TAYTAYDNEYG
+1387 D
-1398 GVLGSN
+1398 
-1404 DFTVNYSLDKI
+1404 DD
-1415 TINET
+1415 
-1420 SKVMAFMTNYGTQYN
+1420 TNYEGLLILNTDYTVDYIANTITLNTSAKNVTDFVSKYYVKYN
-1435 IYIWVSYLATN
+1435 IYIWTSYLAKN
-1446 TNDIYHFDLGKRYSD
+1446 SDQINYYDLGIRNTSVSYGPYSLV
-1461 TSFGNYSFIT
+1461 SGN
-1471 GLNNTASNTFSV
+1471 NNIASNRYGV
-1483 SMGQDNK
+1483 SMGYNNRNEGFKAITCGSDNYITYG
-1490 NAGYRAIVNGYSNEI
+1490 ATCS
-1505 AQNASCASVF
+1505 SVF

-1540 IIGNGTDNDNRQDAF
+1540 VVGNGTDNNNRQDTF
-1555 VVRDRGK
+1555 VIRDKGK
-1562 VYIYGDYAS
+1562 AYLYGEYAGFI
-1571 LTVTPNNN
+1571 VTPNNN
-1579 DANGANGGALTL
+1579 NANGANGGALTL
-1591 NPSLKFTSLKGYSL
+1591 NPSLQFNSLKGYSL

-1652 ISGNYDIQTTG
+1652 INGDYDIQTTG
-1663 YTMSSLTSADTSYV
+1663 YSISSLTSANTSYV

-1714 TVPSGFRPFITHRNT
+1714 TVPSGFRPIITHRNT

>member
-10 AGNSKFLNKIYAGDL
+10 AGNSKFLNKIYAEDL
-25 EVSGTFGTTG
+25 EVSGTFGTSG
-35 NVSIGGSLSVTGAST
+35 NVSVGGNLSVTGTST
-50 CTGGITVSG
+50 FTGALTASG

-73 IELYHTSPYI
+73 VELYHTSPYM
-83 DFHFNNN
+83 DFHFNN
-90 STADYTSRI
+90 STTDYTSRI
-99 IEENS
+99 IEESS
-104 GIITIKPNLVVGS
+104 GVITIKPNLVVGS

-194 VITDTSTITSTTMA
+194 TITDTSTITSTTMA

-276 HTGSNPVGILMNSYG
+276 HTGSNPVGIMMNSYG

-300 YGGSATS
+300 YGGASTD
-307 TYTTPNVRIGNLGGL
+307 TYTSPNVRIGNLGGL
-322 TFNGSTLSNQWGIYT
+322 VFNGSTLSNQWGIYT

-352 IGGFTIGDTAIY
+352 IGGFTIGSTAIY

-415 LQANGG
+415 LQATGG
-421 NIGGWVI
+421 NIGGWI
-428 SSTALSKNSTQKQTE
+428 INPTTLSKNSTQKQTE

-454 PTESTIESTASAVA
+454 PTESLIESTASSVA
-468 FAVRQRT
+468 FGVRQRT

-483 WTYPFV
+483 WTYPFL
-489 VHYDGGLTAT
+489 VHYDGRILAT
-499 HVDISGKITATSGSI
+499 NADISGKITATSGSI

-525 DNITAGTIAIERLT
+525 DNITAGTISIERLT

-601 WSSTSTTGEAWIQI
+601 WSSTSTTGAAWIQI
-615 DGNIVTNVVTAS
+615 DGNIIDNVVTAS
-627 GNATRSKSMISLGD
+627 GYYTTRSKAMISLGD
-641 SGNNGGKDCKY
+641 SGNNGGKNCKY
-652 VATFKLTATQ
+652 VGTFKMTATQ
-662 AGKASQRMRLR
+662 ANKASQRMRLR
-673 VAGSETAQVAG
+673 IVGADTAQVAG
-684 STFTFWNLKFER
+684 STFTFWNLKFEK
-696 GSASTEWSAAPED
+696 GSTSTEWSAAPED

-724 EVGGRNIL
+724 EVGGRNLIPYSKNL
-732 LNSAT
+732 KSFTNESSARVT
-737 NVPDTYAST
+737 VTYTEDSCTIKNIYGSTRYGTFYDIEVESNATYTLSFYASDISST
-746 TLTVQKNVVVSEF
+746 YTNYAIGNRTPGQTASWSDITGGFQQIVEGKTICTFIVPETVTLVRIYFCVGILNGTCTIKNVKLE
-759 NCNDGIRCYGK
+759 K
-770 SGTNTI
+770 
-776 CLLINGNSH
+776 
-785 GLSVFSAKSVNQQ
+785 
-798 PYVFSIYIKNNHAT
+798 
-812 NIFKVVPNNIGTP
+812 
-825 QSIQPGE
+825 
-832 ATRLVFYVIGNGS
+832 
-845 SYIQFNMSTN
+845 
-855 AVGDEYDITYWHP
+855 
-868 QIELGNK
+868 GNK
-875 VTDWTLAPEDLQT
+875 ATDWTPAPEDLQT

-898 EYIIGTQTATTS
+898 EYIIGTQTATTG
-910 SWTGTSSTLTELK
+910 SWAGRSSTLAELK

-1038 TGGRIIC
+1038 TSGRIIC
-1045 GTDSGYKNI
+1045 GTNSGYKNI

-1066 LYATSGINANKTGD
+1066 LYAASDINANATGD

-1105 LYLKGIVNGNEFTIA
+1105 LYLKGTVNGNQFTIA

-1148 NIYFISS
+1148 SIYFISS

-1161 KDGSFRE
+1161 KNGSFRE

-1192 LILSDSADSQTYV
+1192 LILSDSAKSQTYT
-1205 GASQGYNTQLTNN
+1205 GASRGYNTQLTNN
-1218 ALNIRNGTTILASY
+1218 ALNIRKDTTILASY
-1232 GNEIT
+1232 GDEIT
-1237 FRKNGNIIASYGDG
+1237 FRKN
-1251 ITFRKDGN
+1251 GN

-1327 YLSLNKNN
+1327 YLSLNKDN

-1540 IIGNGTDNDNRQDAF
+1540 VVGNGTDNSNRQDAF

-1562 VYIYGDYAS
+1562 VYIYGDYAA
-1571 LTVTPNNN
+1571 LTITPNNN
-1579 DANGANGGALTL
+1579 DGRDGVHDSYNGGIL
-1591 NPSLKFTSLKGYSL
+1591 NLSPSLQHNDLCGYSI
-1605 KNNGGKLTIYST
+1605 KNVNDKLAIYAT
-1617 PSKRKQGTEE
+1617 PSRDKRTRNY
-1627 SHYGQ
+1627 YGD
-1632 SLYIESYYSQVS
+1632 SLYIQSFNVANNKSTTEILRGVVL
-1644 NTNIYSGL
+1644 GR
-1652 ISGNYDIQTTG
+1652 YDIQTTG
-1663 YTMSSLTSADTSYV
+1663 YSKTSATIPTSGNIDSTAINSV
-1677 ATPSSS
+1677 
-1683 SPNRIIR
+1683 IR
-1690 KNGIVVVEI
+1690 KNGWVVVELN
-1699 EFTPKKAT
+1699 FTIKKNI
-1707 TAWQTIF
+1707 TAWTTLYNI
-1714 TVPSGFRPFITHRNT
+1714 PSGYRPID
-1729 VQGTTFQI
+1729 QGVRSTTSGYTFQV
-1737 TNTGNVQASTALT
+1737 TTGGNVQPASNLSAT
-1750 TTAYHFYMV
+1750 TNAPITCHLHIT
-1759 YPCKFD
+1759 YPCNY

>member
-1 MAYLSNLIV
+1 MKLAYLSNLIV
-10 AGNSKFLNKIYAGDL
+10 AGNSKFLNKIYAEDL

-35 NVSIGGSLSVTGAST
+35 NVSVGGNLSVTGTST
-50 CTGGITVSG
+50 FTGAITASG
-59 ESTFNNKVNFKGNG
+59 ESTFNSKVHFKGNG
-73 IELYHTSPYI
+73 IEIYRTSPYI
-83 DFHFNNN
+83 DFHFNN

-99 IEENS
+99 VEESS

-133 ATIGSG
+133 ATIDSG

-160 AQLGGAFYVSPTVKF
+160 AQLGGAFYISPTVKF

-184 VTKSGSTLTM
+184 VTKNGSTLTM

-229 GTMDGTVTAV
+229 GTMDGTVT
-239 NVNSHSMTI
+239 NINTSSHSMTI
-248 SVSGGNANAVQAGT
+248 SVSGGNADAVQAGT
-262 YNKADIDN
+262 YNKVDIDN

-415 LQANGG
+415 LQATGG
-421 NIGGWVI
+421 NIGGWI
-428 SSTALSKNSTQKQTE
+428 INSTSLYKNSADTTTE
-443 GYIQYGAILQA
+443 GGIQYGTILQA
-454 PTESTIESTASAVA
+454 PAQNNITASAVA
-468 FAVRQRT
+468 YGVRQRT
-475 YTNGAYTS
+475 YTNGAYGD
-483 WTYPFV
+483 WTYPFI
-489 VHYDGGLTAT
+489 VHYDGSLKAT
-499 HVDISGKITATSGSI
+499 NADISGKITATSGSI

-525 DNITAGTIAIERLT
+525 DNITAGTISIERLT

-588 NGNTTDYFTVSFE
+588 HGNTTDYFTVSFE

-627 GNATRSKSMISLGD
+627 GNATRSKSIISLGD

-652 VATFKLTATQ
+652 VATFKLSATQ
-662 AGKASQRMRLR
+662 ANKASQRMRLR
-673 VAGSETAQVAG
+673 IAGSETAQVAG

-696 GSASTEWSAAPED
+696 GSTSTEWSAAPED
-709 IDADIQQVQDNLDNL
+709 IDANIQQVQDNLDNL
-724 EVGGRNIL
+724 EVGGRNLIPYSKNL
-732 LNSAT
+732 KSFTNENSARVT
-737 NVPDTYAST
+737 VTYTEDSCTIKNIYGSTRYGIFYDIEVESNATYTLSFYASDISST
-746 TLTVQKNVVVSEF
+746 YTNYAIGNRTPGQTASWSDITGGFQQIVEGKTICTFIVPETVTLVRIYFCVGILNGTCTIKNVKLE
-759 NCNDGIRCYGK
+759 K
-770 SGTNTI
+770 
-776 CLLINGNSH
+776 
-785 GLSVFSAKSVNQQ
+785 
-798 PYVFSIYIKNNHAT
+798 
-812 NIFKVVPNNIGTP
+812 
-825 QSIQPGE
+825 
-832 ATRLVFYVIGNGS
+832 
-845 SYIQFNMSTN
+845 
-855 AVGDEYDITYWHP
+855 
-868 QIELGNK
+868 GNK
-875 VTDWTLAPEDLQT
+875 ATDWTPAPEDLQT
-888 DINLALSQSV
+888 DINLALSQSI
-898 EYIIGTQTATTS
+898 EYIIGTQTATTG

-928 RYWLPYAGSGNA
+928 RYWLPYAGNGNA

-985 SMTYGV
+985 SMTYGI

-1000 GTTYTGTFTGWFV
+1000 GTTYTDTFTGWFV

-1038 TGGRIIC
+1038 TSGRIIC
-1045 GTDSGYKNI
+1045 GTNSGYKNI

-1066 LYATSGINANKTGD
+1066 LYAASGINASKTGD

-1097 TSGAANKM
+1097 TSGGANKM
-1105 LYLKGIVNGNEFTIA
+1105 LYLKGTVNDNEFTIA
-1120 PSPFMTTVTPT
+1120 PSPFLTTVTPT

-1148 NIYFISS
+1148 SIYFISS

-1192 LILSDSADSQTYV
+1192 LIISDSASSQTYT
-1205 GASQGYNTQLTNN
+1205 GASTGYNTQLTNN
-1218 ALNIRNGTTILASY
+1218 ALNIRNGTTVLASY
-1232 GNEIT
+1232 GTN
-1237 FRKNGNIIASYGDG
+1237 
-1251 ITFRKDGN
+1251 
-1259 IIASYGDEIILGNK
+1259 IILGNK
-1273 TPTTD
+1273 IPTTD
-1278 VPNPIYMKITS
+1278 IPIPVYTQFSPK
-1289 NSMELYKQV
+1289 SMELYQN
-1298 SSSSFSNL
+1298 SNTTSDIKKL
-1306 FSVGYGDALHRRNET
+1306 FNVGYGQGLAREIESANEFDTYVTTKEDGTIASASYT
-1321 SSERGT
+1321 SQ
-1327 YLSLNKNN
+1327 Y
-1335 HLVSS
+1335 
-1340 EYITAFDMTSSTS
+1340 DMVASNPAII
-1353 GVLVQ
+1353 VQ
-1358 LRGIIKDTDSSTSD
+1358 LRATIRDTDASTDD
-1372 ESTDIIEIKPTAENA
+1372 ESTDIVTIEPSSDDDSNYEGLLVLNTD
-1387 TAYTAYDNEYG
+1387 YTVDYNTDT
-1398 GVLGSN
+1398 VTLITSN
-1404 DFTVNYSLDKI
+1404 SNNKTMKFI
-1415 TINET
+1415 
-1420 SKVMAFMTNYGTQYN
+1420 SKYCAKYN
-1435 IYIWVSYLATN
+1435 IYIWVSYLAKN
-1446 TNDIYHFDLGKRYSD
+1446 SDRILHYDLGIRKTNVTYGRF
-1461 TSFGNYSFIT
+1461 SFVT
-1471 GLNNTASNTFSV
+1471 GEDNIASNSYGI
-1483 SMGQDNK
+1483 SMGWNNRNEAFKAITCGSDNFLK
-1490 NAGYRAIVNGYSNEI
+1490 RGANS
-1505 AQNASCASVF
+1505 ASVF

-1521 VRQGS
+1521 IRAGS
-1526 MVVGRYNAY
+1526 MVIGRYNSY

-1540 IIGNGTDNDNRQDAF
+1540 VVGNGTDDSHRQDTF
-1555 VVRDRGK
+1555 VIREKGK
-1562 VYIYGDYAS
+1562 IYMYGDYAA
-1571 LTVTPNNN
+1571 LTIAPNNN
-1579 DANGANGGALTL
+1579 DGRETAHPDFNGGIL
-1591 NPSLKFTSLKGYSL
+1591 NLSPSLQHTDLCGYSI
-1605 KNNGGKLTIYST
+1605 KNVNNKLGIYAT
-1617 PSKRKQGTEE
+1617 PSRDKTTRNY
-1627 SHYGQ
+1627 YGD
-1632 SLYIESYYSQVS
+1632 SLYIQSFNVS
-1644 NTNIYSGL
+1644 NDKSTTEILRGVVL
-1652 ISGNYDIQTTG
+1652 GRYDIQTTG
-1663 YTMSSLTSADTSYV
+1663 YSKTSATIPTSGNIGSTAINSV
-1677 ATPSSS
+1677 
-1683 SPNRIIR
+1683 IR
-1690 KNGIVVVEI
+1690 KNGWVVVELNFVI
-1699 EFTPKKAT
+1699 KKNI
-1707 TAWQTIF
+1707 TAWTTLYNI
-1714 TVPSGFRPFITHRNT
+1714 PSGYRPID
-1729 VQGTTFQI
+1729 QGVRSTTSGYTFQV
-1737 TNTGNVQASTALT
+1737 TTGGNVQPASNLSAT
-1750 TTAYHFYMV
+1750 TNAPITCHLHIT
-1759 YPCKFD
+1759 YPCNY